1 MENKPSDKQSN
12 MPLDKI
18 LYRVAKIES
27 DRGEPDKIWAIT
39 DIDDLIAST
48 DTDSATLYDDD
59 DDELLMSIAYYKNR
73 YSDDD
78 TSSER
83 EPIYADPNEPE
94 SEPDEEPEAELAEP
108 ETPADEPEAPA
119 ETESE
124 EPAALAESDEAEQ
137 TAENEES
144 IETEK
149 LEEPASEAS
158 FAESEET
165 QSAGETYFTQSE
177 SEAAAEAPEEPEEAE
192 AVQGSADEAESEA
205 EEAAAEEVAADE
217 SEDIY
222 SDSKFELSVV
232 KTDSEDEEATQET
245 EPKNEADTDESDES
259 NGTDDPDNSDNILT
273 LHGEE
278 EESEAEE
285 PQSEDEAEK
294 KPTVEELFGAPASRY
309 FGEPSEKPEEDSERE
324 SRAIPGLFGDTVVF
338 GPMKSLSEPTKS
350 KPDDEYKTKL
360 MTAIGSAKAPQSAET
375 IEKPGV
381 ILKRGPLSET
391 SGLEPL
397 PQVIPAEEFV
407 GSGDDKPASIEDQPF
422 TNPAAGNQPEE
433 EQMMLSG
440 FGEEPET
447 EKIDEDELRSELDK
461 KRAEKKKK
469 FVLLGGIGDDEPQ
482 EDEDQPEEEEE
493 EPDEQPEEKKKRSE
507 KAPLEYEKPEQRG
520 RVYNSLKNAASQFKT
535 SVIGLCV
542 LEGVSLL
549 LLLVP
554 KILEWAA
561 IDAPAF
567 DRGGA
572 GLAAANIVL
581 LLASFYLAFPN
592 ILSGV
597 KALANGR
604 VTGGA
609 VGGLTFVLA
618 FVQAILSF
626 FNKSPEGASG
636 MFYCAAAIFALLMTA
651 ENSSRG
657 TARVMQNF
665 LFCTAKRKSGLYGI
679 RAIESEKDAFEVG
692 RALKM
697 GNPDIL
703 YSGRVE
709 FPADFIKNSEANSP
723 ADSCIKRSLIISSA
737 VSVLLAVISGIITK
751 DIFQAFGVLTGAF
764 CLTSPC
770 AIELALMIP
779 LYLENRKLN
788 SDGGMIAGY
797 DAALECSEAVAAS
810 VDSADLFDRAAC
822 EMHGMKDFHTV
833 RIDDVLLYA
842 VAIVLKSGGPLTD
855 VFNRIIG
862 GSTEL
867 LPPVRDM
874 IYEDRLGLSATIYN
888 QRVLLGN
895 RNLLTHHNI
904 EVPLKSEED
913 KVKRNGRKILYIAID
928 SQVAAMFVF
937 NYAEDASL
945 KDSINEMADNG
956 FSLVVRTDDPNVT
969 DELIAARFGIAQKDV
984 KMTLSHGARIF
995 SAYRDSV
1002 VNSAPA
1008 KVMHDG
1014 SARSYFKSIAACGRL
1029 ANFASRWAVFA
1040 LIVQAVVAAGA
1051 ILCVA
1056 LKAFAFVSPLTAVIV
1071 QTAIVA
1077 FSVILEKFKR

>member
-1 MENKPSDKQSN
+1 MENKSSDRQGKIS
-12 MPLDKI
+12 LDKI
-18 LYRVAKIES
+18 VREIAELES
-27 DRGEPDKIWAIT
+27 SRGEPDKIWSLS
-39 DIDDLIAST
+39 DIDELIAST
-48 DTDSATLYDDD
+48 NAVSPAPADEDDA
-59 DDELLMSIAYYKNR
+59 ELLTSIQYYEDA
-73 YSDDD
+73 YSDDKAFGYE
-78 TSSER
+78 SVR
-83 EPIYADPNEPE
+83 EPEPE
-94 SEPDEEPEAELAEP
+94 PEYEPEEIAEP
-108 ETPADEPEAPA
+108 EQGTDEPDVDISDKTEDEVPAEPEEANEAPA
-119 ETESE
+119 EA
-124 EPAALAESDEAEQ
+124 EPADEMPAEE
-137 TAENEES
+137 
-144 IETEK
+144 
-149 LEEPASEAS
+149 
-158 FAESEET
+158 AESEE
-165 QSAGETYFTQSE
+165 AV
-177 SEAAAEAPEEPEEAE
+177 EALAEEEDEAPVEDAVSEKTDSIPAEVETPEEEPDGAP
-192 AVQGSADEAESEA
+192 AKAADEAPA
-205 EEAAAEEVAADE
+205 EDGEE
-217 SEDIY
+217 IY
-222 SDSKFELSVV
+222 SDSKFELSVAES
-232 KTDSEDEEATQET
+232 DG
-245 EPKNEADTDESDES
+245 DTDTDGAERENVVPL
-259 NGTDDPDNSDNILT
+259 NGEDKTPQD
-273 LHGEE
+273 G
-278 EESEAEE
+278 AE
-285 PQSEDEAEK
+285 EK
-294 KPTVEELFGAPASRY
+294 KPTVEELFGAPAARY
-309 FGEPSEKPEEDSERE
+309 FGEPAEETEDDSENE
-324 SRAIPGLFGDTVVF
+324 ERAVPGLFDDTVVF
-338 GPMKSLSEPTKS
+338 GPMKTLSEPTRK
-350 KPDDEYKTKL
+350 DGDEYKTKL
-360 MTAIGSAKAPQSAET
+360 ISAIGSANAPQSSET

-397 PQVIPAEEFV
+397 PKVIPAEDFV
-407 GSGDDKPASIEDQPF
+407 GSENDTASSIEDRPF
-422 TNPAAGNQPEE
+422 TNPAAENRPEE

-447 EKIDEDELRSELDK
+447 EKIDEDELRDELSK

-469 FVLLGGIGDDEPQ
+469 FVLLSNLDENEPQ
-482 EDEDQPEEEEE
+482 QEESRPEEKAE
-493 EPDEQPEEKKKRSE
+493 EPEEQPKKKKKRSE

-520 RVYNSLKNAASQFKT
+520 RIYNSLKNAATQLKT
-535 SVIGLCV
+535 SAIGLCV
-542 LEGVSLL
+542 IEGVALL

-572 GLAAANIVL
+572 GLAAANLVL
-581 LLASFYLAFPN
+581 LLASFYLAFPC
-592 ILSGV
+592 ILSGM
-597 KALANGR
+597 KALSKGR

-609 VGGLTFVLA
+609 AGGITFILA
-618 FVQAILSF
+618 LVQTVLSF

-636 MFYCAAAIFALLMTA
+636 VFYCSAAVFALLMTA
-651 ENSSRG
+651 ENGSRG
-657 TARVMQNF
+657 SARVMQNF

-692 RALKM
+692 RSLKM

-703 YSGRVE
+703 YSGKVK
-709 FPADFIKNSEANSP
+709 FPAEFIKNSEANSP
-723 ADSCIKRSLIISSA
+723 ADSCVKRSLIISSA
-737 VSVLLAVISGIITK
+737 VSVLLAVISGIITR
-751 DIFQAFGVLTGAF
+751 DFFQAFGVLTGAF

-788 SDGGMIAGY
+788 SEGGMIAGY
-797 DAALECSEAVAAS
+797 DAAVECSEAVAAA

-904 EVPLKSEED
+904 EVPLKSDED

-945 KDSINEMADNG
+945 KESLNEMADNG

-969 DELIAARFGIAQKDV
+969 DELIAARFGIAQKDI
-984 KMTLSHGARIF
+984 KMTFSHGARIF

-1002 VNSAPA
+1002 VDSAPA

-1040 LIVQAVVAAGA
+1040 LIMQAVVAAGA

-1056 LKAFAFVSPLTAVIV
+1056 LKAFAFVSPLTAVTV
-1071 QTAIVA
+1071 QCATVL
-1077 FSVILEKFKR
+1077 FSVILEKFKK

>member
-1 MENKPSDKQSN
+1 
-12 MPLDKI
+12 MPLDKV
-18 LYRVAKIES
+18 LYQVAKIEHDS
-27 DRGEPDKIWAIT
+27 GEPDKIWKIT

-48 DTDSATLYDDD
+48 GADSTSLDYDD

-78 TSSER
+78 ISSEY
-83 EPIYADPNEPE
+83 ETIYTDPKEPE
-94 SEPDEEPEAELAEP
+94 SEPDEEPEPEEAEP
-108 ETPADEPEAPA
+108 ENPADEPEASAEA
-119 ETESE
+119 ETE
-124 EPAALAESDEAEQ
+124 EPAEPAESDEAAQ
-137 TAENEES
+137 TVENKEPVSEVS
-144 IETEK
+144 FAKPEETE
-149 LEEPASEAS
+149 
-158 FAESEET
+158 
-165 QSAGETYFTQSE
+165 SAGESYFE
-177 SEAAAEAPEEPEEAE
+177 SEAAIESPAEPEEAE
-192 AVQGSADEAESEA
+192 AAQESADEAETESKDVK
-205 EEAAAEEVAADE
+205 AEEVPADE
-217 SEDIY
+217 NEDIY

-232 KTDSEDEEATQET
+232 KADGEDDDIQESEPKDEDED
-245 EPKNEADTDESDES
+245 DTDESNETDEQ
-259 NGTDDPDNSDNILT
+259 NKDDNILT

-278 EESEAEE
+278 EESE
-285 PQSEDEAEK
+285 SEDEAEK

-309 FGEPSEKPEEDSERE
+309 FGEPSEEPEEDSERE

-338 GPMKSLSEPTKS
+338 GPMKSLSEPTQN

-360 MTAIGSAKAPQSAET
+360 MTAIGSAKEPQSAET

-469 FVLLGGIGDDEPQ
+469 FVLLSGLGDEDPQ
-482 EDEDQPEEEEE
+482 EDENLPEEKED
-493 EPDEQPEEKKKRSE
+493 EPEEQPEKKRKHSE
-507 KAPLEYEKPEQRG
+507 KVPLEYEKPEQRG
-520 RVYNSLKNAASQFKT
+520 RIYNSLKNAASQFKT

-549 LLLVP
+549 LLLIP

-609 VGGLTFVLA
+609 VGGLTFILA
-618 FVQAILSF
+618 LVQTILSF

-788 SDGGMIAGY
+788 SEGGMIAGY

-937 NYAEDASL
+937 NYAEDSSL

-969 DELIAARFGIAQKDV
+969 DELIAARFGIAQKDI

-1002 VNSAPA
+1002 VDSAPA

-1071 QTAIVA
+1071 QAAIVA

>member
-1 MENKPSDKQSN
+1 
-12 MPLDKI
+12 MPLDKV
-18 LYRVAKIES
+18 LYQVAKIEHDS
-27 DRGEPDKIWAIT
+27 GEPDKIWKIT

-48 DTDSATLYDDD
+48 DADSTALDYDD

-78 TSSER
+78 ISSEY
-83 EPIYADPNEPE
+83 ETIYTDPKEPE
-94 SEPDEEPEAELAEP
+94 AEPDEEPEPEEAEP
-108 ETPADEPEAPA
+108 ENPADEPEASAEA
-119 ETESE
+119 ETE
-124 EPAALAESDEAEQ
+124 EPAEPAESDEAEQ
-137 TAENEES
+137 TVENKEPVSEVS
-144 IETEK
+144 FAKPEETE
-149 LEEPASEAS
+149 
-158 FAESEET
+158 
-165 QSAGETYFTQSE
+165 SAGESYFTEPE
-177 SEAAAEAPEEPEEAE
+177 SEAATESPAEPEEAE
-192 AVQGSADEAESEA
+192 AAQESADEIEPEA
-205 EEAAAEEVAADE
+205 EEVKAEEVPADE

-222 SDSKFELSVV
+222 SDSKIELSVV
-232 KTDSEDEEATQET
+232 KADGEDDDIQES
-245 EPKNEADTDESDES
+245 EPKDEVDTDESNKTDES
-259 NGTDDPDNSDNILT
+259 DNSDNILT

-278 EESEAEE
+278 EESED
-285 PQSEDEAEK
+285 EDEAEK

-309 FGEPSEKPEEDSERE
+309 FGEPTEEPEEDSERE

-338 GPMKSLSEPTKS
+338 GPMKSLSEPTQN

-360 MTAIGSAKAPQSAET
+360 MTAIGSAKAPQSTET

-469 FVLLGGIGDDEPQ
+469 FVLLGGLGDDEPQ
-482 EDEDQPEEEEE
+482 ENENL
-493 EPDEQPEEKKKRSE
+493 PEEKEDEPEEQHEKKKKHSE

-549 LLLVP
+549 LLLIP

-609 VGGLTFVLA
+609 VGGLTFILA
-618 FVQAILSF
+618 LVQTILSF

-788 SDGGMIAGY
+788 SEGGMIAGY

-842 VAIVLKSGGPLTD
+842 VAIVLTD

-969 DELIAARFGIAQKDV
+969 DELIAARFGIAQKDI

-1002 VNSAPA
+1002 VDSAPA

-1071 QTAIVA
+1071 QAAIVA

>member
-1 MENKPSDKQSN
+1 MENKPSDKRSN
-12 MPLDKI
+12 MPLDKV
-18 LYRVAKIES
+18 LYQVAKIEHDS
-27 DRGEPDKIWAIT
+27 GEPDKIWKIT

-48 DTDSATLYDDD
+48 GTDSTALDYDD

-78 TSSER
+78 ISSEY
-83 EPIYADPNEPE
+83 ETIYTDPKEPE
-94 SEPDEEPEAELAEP
+94 SEPDEEPEPEEPEPEEAEP
-108 ETPADEPEAPA
+108 ENPADEPEASAEA
-119 ETESE
+119 ETE
-124 EPAALAESDEAEQ
+124 EPAEPAESDEAAQ
-137 TAENEES
+137 TVEN
-144 IETEK
+144 K
-149 LEEPASEAS
+149 EPVSEVS
-158 FAESEET
+158 FAKPEET
-165 QSAGETYFTQSE
+165 GSAGESYFE
-177 SEAAAEAPEEPEEAE
+177 SEAATESPAEPEEAE
-192 AVQGSADEAESEA
+192 AAQESADEAETESKDVK
-205 EEAAAEEVAADE
+205 AEEVPADE
-217 SEDIY
+217 NEDIY

-232 KTDSEDEEATQET
+232 KADSEDDDIQGS
-245 EPKNEADTDESDES
+245 EPKDEVDTDESNESDES
-259 NGTDDPDNSDNILT
+259 DNSDNILT

-278 EESEAEE
+278 EESED
-285 PQSEDEAEK
+285 EDEAEK

-309 FGEPSEKPEEDSERE
+309 FGEPNEKPEEDSERE

-338 GPMKSLSEPTKS
+338 GPMKSLSEPTQN

-360 MTAIGSAKAPQSAET
+360 MTAIGSAKEPQSAET

-469 FVLLGGIGDDEPQ
+469 FVLLGGLGDDEPQ
-482 EDEDQPEEEEE
+482 EDENL
-493 EPDEQPEEKKKRSE
+493 PEEKEDEPEEQSEKKKKHSE

-549 LLLVP
+549 LLLIP

-609 VGGLTFVLA
+609 VGGLTFILA
-618 FVQAILSF
+618 LVQTILSF

-651 ENSSRG
+651 ENSSCG

-788 SDGGMIAGY
+788 SEGGIIAGY

-969 DELIAARFGIAQKDV
+969 DELIAARFGIAQKDI

-1002 VNSAPA
+1002 VDSAPA

-1071 QTAIVA
+1071 QAAIVA

>member
-1 MENKPSDKQSN
+1 
-12 MPLDKI
+12 MPLDKV
-18 LYRVAKIES
+18 LYQVAKIEHDS
-27 DRGEPDKIWAIT
+27 GEPDKIWKIT

-48 DTDSATLYDDD
+48 DADSTALDYDD

-78 TSSER
+78 ISSEY
-83 EPIYADPNEPE
+83 ETIYTDPKEPE
-94 SEPDEEPEAELAEP
+94 SEPDEEPEPEEAEP
-108 ETPADEPEAPA
+108 EIPADEPEASAEA
-119 ETESE
+119 ETE
-124 EPAALAESDEAEQ
+124 EPAEPAESDEAEQ
-137 TAENEES
+137 TVENKEPVSEVS
-144 IETEK
+144 FANPEETE
-149 LEEPASEAS
+149 
-158 FAESEET
+158 
-165 QSAGETYFTQSE
+165 SAGESYFE
-177 SEAAAEAPEEPEEAE
+177 SEAATESPAEPEETE
-192 AVQGSADEAESEA
+192 AVQESADEIEPEA
-205 EEAAAEEVAADE
+205 EEVKAEEVPADE

-222 SDSKFELSVV
+222 SDSEFELSVV
-232 KTDSEDEEATQET
+232 KTDGEDDDIQES
-245 EPKNEADTDESDES
+245 EPKDEVDTDESNKTDES
-259 NGTDDPDNSDNILT
+259 DNSDNILT

-278 EESEAEE
+278 EESGD
-285 PQSEDEAEK
+285 EDEAEK

-309 FGEPSEKPEEDSERE
+309 FGEPTEEPEEDSERE

-338 GPMKSLSEPTKS
+338 GPMKSLSEPTQN

-469 FVLLGGIGDDEPQ
+469 FVLLGGLGDDEPQ
-482 EDEDQPEEEEE
+482 EDENL
-493 EPDEQPEEKKKRSE
+493 PEEKEYEPEEQHEKKRKHSE

-549 LLLVP
+549 LLLIP

-609 VGGLTFVLA
+609 VGGLTFILA
-618 FVQAILSF
+618 LVQTILSF

-636 MFYCAAAIFALLMTA
+636 MFYCAATIFALLMTA

-751 DIFQAFGVLTGAF
+751 DIFQTFGVLTGAF

-788 SDGGMIAGY
+788 SEGGMIAGY

-913 KVKRNGRKILYIAID
+913 KVKRNGRKILYIVID

-969 DELIAARFGIAQKDV
+969 DELIAARFGIAQKDI

-1002 VNSAPA
+1002 VDSAPA

-1071 QTAIVA
+1071 QAAIVA

>member
-1 MENKPSDKQSN
+1 MENRPSDKRSKIS
-12 MPLDKI
+12 LDKV
-18 LYRVAKIES
+18 LREVAELENS
-27 DRGEPDKIWAIT
+27 RGEPDRIWSLS
-39 DIDDLIAST
+39 DIDDLLAST
-48 DTDSATLYDDD
+48 GSDSAAPADEDDT
-59 DDELLMSIAYYKNR
+59 ELLTSIDYYKDR

-78 TSSER
+78 TSSEYETIYTQR
-83 EPIYADPNEPE
+83 EAEEPADRTAEPVK
-94 SEPDEEPEAELAEP
+94 DPEAELADEP
-108 ETPADEPEAPA
+108 ETEPEIPSA
-119 ETESE
+119 EAEIAAEPEIEES
-124 EPAALAESDEAEQ
+124 AESDDAEQ
-137 TAENEES
+137 ADEEPVEDEEPVSDVSSAELNTPEES
-144 IETEK
+144 VD
-149 LEEPASEAS
+149 EAS
-158 FAESEET
+158 SIESK
-165 QSAGETYFTQSE
+165 
-177 SEAAAEAPEEPEEAE
+177 SEAAAEAPAEPEEEAK
-192 AVQGSADEAESEA
+192 AVQEIADEAETEVGEVKT
-205 EEAAAEEVAADE
+205 EEAAADE

-232 KTDSEDEEATQET
+232 KADGEDEEDAQET
-245 EPKNEADTDESDES
+245 EPDNEADTDESDES
-259 NGTDDPDNSDNILT
+259 NESDEPDNSDNILT
-273 LHGEE
+273 LRGEE
-278 EESEAEE
+278 EESED
-285 PQSEDEAEK
+285 EDEAEK

-338 GPMKSLSEPTKS
+338 GPMKSLSEPAQS

-360 MTAIGSAKAPQSAET
+360 MTAIGSAKEPQSAET

-469 FVLLGGIGDDEPQ
+469 FVLLSSLGDDEPQ
-482 EDEDQPEEEEE
+482 EDENLPEEKED
-493 EPDEQPEEKKKRSE
+493 EPEEQPEKKKKHSE

-609 VGGLTFVLA
+609 VGGLTFILA
-618 FVQAILSF
+618 LVQTILSF

-788 SDGGMIAGY
+788 SEGGMIAGY

-969 DELIAARFGIAQKDV
+969 DELIAARFGIAQKDI

-1002 VNSAPA
+1002 VDSAPA

-1071 QTAIVA
+1071 QAAIVA
-1077 FSVILEKFKR
+1077 FSVILEKFKK

>member
-1 MENKPSDKQSN
+1 
-12 MPLDKI
+12 MPLDKV
-18 LYRVAKIES
+18 LYQVAKIEHDS
-27 DRGEPDKIWAIT
+27 GEPDKIWKIT

-48 DTDSATLYDDD
+48 DADSTALDYDD

-78 TSSER
+78 ISSEY
-83 EPIYADPNEPE
+83 ETIYTDPKEPE
-94 SEPDEEPEAELAEP
+94 SEPDEEPEPEEAEP
-108 ETPADEPEAPA
+108 EIPADEPEASAEA
-119 ETESE
+119 ETE
-124 EPAALAESDEAEQ
+124 EPAEPAESDEAEQ
-137 TAENEES
+137 TVENKEPVSEVS
-144 IETEK
+144 FANPEETE
-149 LEEPASEAS
+149 
-158 FAESEET
+158 
-165 QSAGETYFTQSE
+165 SAGESYFE
-177 SEAAAEAPEEPEEAE
+177 SEAATESPAEPEETE
-192 AVQGSADEAESEA
+192 AVQESADEIEPEA
-205 EEAAAEEVAADE
+205 EEVPADE

-222 SDSKFELSVV
+222 SDSEFELSVV
-232 KTDSEDEEATQET
+232 KTDGEDDDIQES
-245 EPKNEADTDESDES
+245 EPKDEVDTDESNKTDES
-259 NGTDDPDNSDNILT
+259 DNSDNILT

-278 EESEAEE
+278 EESGD
-285 PQSEDEAEK
+285 EDEAEK

-309 FGEPSEKPEEDSERE
+309 FGEPPEEPEEDSERE

-338 GPMKSLSEPTKS
+338 GPMKSLSEPTQN

-381 ILKRGPLSET
+381 ILKRGPLSEA

-469 FVLLGGIGDDEPQ
+469 FVLLGGLGDDEPQ
-482 EDEDQPEEEEE
+482 EDENL
-493 EPDEQPEEKKKRSE
+493 PEEKEYELEEQHEKKRKHSE

-549 LLLVP
+549 LLLIP

-609 VGGLTFVLA
+609 VGGLTFILA
-618 FVQAILSF
+618 LVQTILSF

-788 SDGGMIAGY
+788 SEGGMIAGY

-969 DELIAARFGIAQKDV
+969 DELIAARFGIAQKDI

-1002 VNSAPA
+1002 VDSAPA

>member
-1 MENKPSDKQSN
+1 
-12 MPLDKI
+12 MPLDKV
-18 LYRVAKIES
+18 LYQVAKIEHDS
-27 DRGEPDKIWAIT
+27 GEPDKIWKIT

-48 DTDSATLYDDD
+48 GTDSAALDYDD

-78 TSSER
+78 ISSEY
-83 EPIYADPNEPE
+83 ETIYTDPKEPE
-94 SEPDEEPEAELAEP
+94 SEPDEEPEPELAEP
-108 ETPADEPEAPA
+108 ENPADEPESSA
-119 ETESE
+119 ESKTE
-124 EPAALAESDEAEQ
+124 EPAEPAESDEAAQ
-137 TAENEES
+137 TVENKEPVSEVS
-144 IETEK
+144 FAKPEETE
-149 LEEPASEAS
+149 
-158 FAESEET
+158 
-165 QSAGETYFTQSE
+165 SAGESYFE
-177 SEAAAEAPEEPEEAE
+177 SEAATESPAEPEEAE
-192 AVQGSADEAESEA
+192 AAQESADEAETESKDVKV
-205 EEAAAEEVAADE
+205 EEVPADE
-217 SEDIY
+217 NEDIY

-232 KTDSEDEEATQET
+232 KADSEDDDIQESET
-245 EPKNEADTDESDES
+245 ENEDNTDESDES
-259 NGTDDPDNSDNILT
+259 NETDEQNKDDNILT

-278 EESEAEE
+278 EESED
-285 PQSEDEAEK
+285 EDEAEK

-309 FGEPSEKPEEDSERE
+309 FGEPNEKPEEDSERE

-338 GPMKSLSEPTKS
+338 GPMKSLSEPTQN

-360 MTAIGSAKAPQSAET
+360 MTAIGSAKEPQSAET

-469 FVLLGGIGDDEPQ
+469 FVLLSGLGDEEPQ
-482 EDEDQPEEEEE
+482 EDENLPEEKED
-493 EPDEQPEEKKKRSE
+493 EPEEQPEKKRKHSE

-609 VGGLTFVLA
+609 VGGLTFILA
-618 FVQAILSF
+618 LVQTILSF

-788 SDGGMIAGY
+788 SEGGMIAGY

-969 DELIAARFGIAQKDV
+969 DELIAARFGIAQKDI

-1002 VNSAPA
+1002 VDSAPA

-1071 QTAIVA
+1071 QAAIVA
-1077 FSVILEKFKR
+1077 FSVILEKFKK

>member
-1 MENKPSDKQSN
+1 MENRPSDKRSQIS
-12 MPLDKI
+12 LDSV
-18 LYRVAKIES
+18 LREVAELENS
-27 DRGEPDKIWAIT
+27 HGEPDRIWSLS
-39 DIDDLIAST
+39 DIDDLLAST
-48 DTDSATLYDDD
+48 TADSATPADEDDA
-59 DDELLMSIAYYKNR
+59 ELLTSIDYYKNK

-78 TSSER
+78 TPSEQESVYTQPEEQETPEPAPVEEPETEIAEDEPEGTADGAASPAEAEIEEPDEAEPPAESEEIR
-83 EPIYADPNEPE
+83 EVAQTEEAADETPASEPE
-94 SEPDEEPEAELAEP
+94 SED
-108 ETPADEPEAPA
+108 
-119 ETESE
+119 
-124 EPAALAESDEAEQ
+124 
-137 TAENEES
+137 
-144 IETEK
+144 K
-149 LEEPASEAS
+149 
-158 FAESEET
+158 
-165 QSAGETYFTQSE
+165 
-177 SEAAAEAPEEPEEAE
+177 AEAPEEPEEIIVSAQE
-192 AVQGSADEAESEA
+192 SADGDEP
-205 EEAAAEEVAADE
+205 EEKEVWIEELRTDDG
-217 SEDIY
+217 EDIY

-232 KTDSEDEEATQET
+232 KSGGEDDDVQEPDPDS
-245 EPKNEADTDESDES
+245 EADTDEADE
-259 NGTDDPDNSDNILT
+259 PDIQDEDGNIMPV
-273 LHGEE
+273 GSEE
-278 EESEAEE
+278 EKTEDDE
-285 PQSEDEAEK
+285 PQNENEGGK
-294 KPTVEELFGAPASRY
+294 KPTVEELFGAPAAKY
-309 FGEPSEKPEEDSERE
+309 FGEPTEVPEQDSELE

-338 GPMKSLSEPTKS
+338 GPMESLSEPQQS

-360 MTAIGSAKAPQSAET
+360 MTAIGSAKAPQSSET

-381 ILKRGPLSET
+381 ILRRGPLSET

-407 GSGDDKPASIEDQPF
+407 GSGDDRPASIEDQPF

-440 FGEEPET
+440 FGDEPET
-447 EKIDEDELRSELDK
+447 EKIDEDELRNELDK
-461 KRAEKKKK
+461 KRAEKKRK
-469 FVLLGGIGDDEPQ
+469 FVLLSGIGDDEPQ
-482 EDEDQPEEEEE
+482 KDEALPEEKEDEAGEK
-493 EPDEQPEEKKKRSE
+493 PEEKKKCSG

-592 ILSGV
+592 ILSGI
-597 KALANGR
+597 KALASGR

-609 VGGLTFVLA
+609 VGGLTFILA
-618 FVQAILSF
+618 LVQTVLSF

-665 LFCTAKRKSGLYGI
+665 LFCIAKRKSGLYGI
-679 RAIESEKDAFEVG
+679 RAIESERDAFEVG

-709 FPADFIKNSEANSP
+709 FPADFIKNSQANSP

-737 VSVLLAVISGIITK
+737 FSVLLAVISGIITK
-751 DIFQAFGVLTGAF
+751 DIFQSFGVLTGAF

-779 LYLENRKLN
+779 LYLENKKLN
-788 SDGGMIAGY
+788 EEGGMIAGY

-945 KDSINEMADNG
+945 KESINEMADNG

-1002 VNSAPA
+1002 VDSAPA

-1029 ANFASRWAVFA
+1029 ANFASRWSVFA

>member
-1 MENKPSDKQSN
+1 MENKSSDRQGKIS
-12 MPLDKI
+12 LDKI
-18 LYRVAKIES
+18 VREIAELES
-27 DRGEPDKIWAIT
+27 SRGEPDKIWSLS
-39 DIDDLIAST
+39 DIDELIAST
-48 DTDSATLYDDD
+48 NAVSPVPADEDDA
-59 DDELLMSIAYYKNR
+59 ELLTSIQYYEDA
-73 YSDDD
+73 YSDDKAFGY
-78 TSSER
+78 EPVR
-83 EPIYADPNEPE
+83 EPEPE
-94 SEPDEEPEAELAEP
+94 YEPEETAEP
-108 ETPADEPEAPA
+108 EQGADEPDVDISDKTEDEAPA
-119 ETESE
+119 E
-124 EPAALAESDEAEQ
+124 
-137 TAENEES
+137 
-144 IETEK
+144 
-149 LEEPASEAS
+149 
-158 FAESEET
+158 
-165 QSAGETYFTQSE
+165 
-177 SEAAAEAPEEPEEAE
+177 PEEANEAPAEAEPADEMPAEE
-192 AVQGSADEAESEA
+192 AVSEEAVEAPAEEEDEAPVEGAVSEKTDSVPVEVESSEEDPDGAHAEDADEAPA
-205 EEAAAEEVAADE
+205 EDGEE
-217 SEDIY
+217 IY
-222 SDSKFELSVV
+222 SDSKFELSVAESDGDGD
-232 KTDSEDEEATQET
+232 T
-245 EPKNEADTDESDES
+245 DTDE
-259 NGTDDPDNSDNILT
+259 NR
-273 LHGEE
+273 
-278 EESEAEE
+278 EAERE
-285 PQSEDEAEK
+285 KVVPLNGEDETPQDGAEEK
-294 KPTVEELFGAPASRY
+294 KPTVEELFGAPAARY
-309 FGEPSEKPEEDSERE
+309 FGEPAEETENDSENE
-324 SRAIPGLFGDTVVF
+324 ERAVPGLFDDTVVF
-338 GPMKSLSEPTKS
+338 GPMKTLSEPTRK
-350 KPDDEYKTKL
+350 DGDEYKTKL
-360 MTAIGSAKAPQSAET
+360 ISAIGSANAPQSSET

-397 PQVIPAEEFV
+397 PKVIPAEDFV
-407 GSGDDKPASIEDQPF
+407 GSENDTASSIEDQPF
-422 TNPAAGNQPEE
+422 TNPAAENRPEE

-447 EKIDEDELRSELDK
+447 EKIDEDELRDELSK

-469 FVLLGGIGDDEPQ
+469 FVLLSNLDENEPQ
-482 EDEDQPEEEEE
+482 QEESRPEEKAEDPE
-493 EPDEQPEEKKKRSE
+493 EQPKKKKKRSE

-520 RVYNSLKNAASQFKT
+520 RIYNSLKNAATQLKT
-535 SVIGLCV
+535 SAIGLCV
-542 LEGVSLL
+542 IEGVALL

-572 GLAAANIVL
+572 GLAAANLVL
-581 LLASFYLAFPN
+581 LLASFYLAFPC
-592 ILSGV
+592 ILSGM
-597 KALANGR
+597 KALAKGR

-609 VGGLTFVLA
+609 VGGITFILA
-618 FVQAILSF
+618 LVQTVLSF

-636 MFYCAAAIFALLMTA
+636 VFYCSAAVFALLMTA
-651 ENSSRG
+651 ENGSRG
-657 TARVMQNF
+657 SARVMQNF

-692 RALKM
+692 RSLKM

-703 YSGRVE
+703 YSGKVK
-709 FPADFIKNSEANSP
+709 FPAEFIKNSEANSP
-723 ADSCIKRSLIISSA
+723 ADSCVKRSLIISSA
-737 VSVLLAVISGIITK
+737 VSVLLAVISGIITR
-751 DIFQAFGVLTGAF
+751 DFFQAFGVLTGAF

-788 SDGGMIAGY
+788 SEGGMIAGY
-797 DAALECSEAVAAS
+797 DAAVECSEAVAAA

-904 EVPLKSEED
+904 EVPLKSDED

-945 KDSINEMADNG
+945 KESLNEMADNG

-969 DELIAARFGIAQKDV
+969 DELIAARFGIAQKDI
-984 KMTLSHGARIF
+984 KMTFSHGARIF

-1002 VNSAPA
+1002 VDSAPA

-1040 LIVQAVVAAGA
+1040 LIMQAVVAAGA

-1056 LKAFAFVSPLTAVIV
+1056 LKAFAFVSPLTAVTV
-1071 QTAIVA
+1071 QCATVL
-1077 FSVILEKFKR
+1077 FSVILEKFKK

>member
-1 MENKPSDKQSN
+1 
-12 MPLDKI
+12 MPLDKV
-18 LYRVAKIES
+18 LYQVAKIEHDS
-27 DRGEPDKIWAIT
+27 GEPDKIWKIT

-48 DTDSATLYDDD
+48 DADSTALDYDD

-78 TSSER
+78 ISSEY
-83 EPIYADPNEPE
+83 ETIYTDPKEPE
-94 SEPDEEPEAELAEP
+94 SEPDEEPEPEEAEP
-108 ETPADEPEAPA
+108 EIPADEPEASAEA
-119 ETESE
+119 ETE
-124 EPAALAESDEAEQ
+124 EPAEPAESDEAEQ
-137 TAENEES
+137 TVENKEPVSEVS
-144 IETEK
+144 FANPEETE
-149 LEEPASEAS
+149 
-158 FAESEET
+158 
-165 QSAGETYFTQSE
+165 SAGESYFE
-177 SEAAAEAPEEPEEAE
+177 SEAATESLAEPEETE
-192 AVQGSADEAESEA
+192 AVQESADEIEPEA
-205 EEAAAEEVAADE
+205 EEVKAEEVPADE

-222 SDSKFELSVV
+222 SDSEFELSVV
-232 KTDSEDEEATQET
+232 KTDGEDDDIQES
-245 EPKNEADTDESDES
+245 EPKDEVDTDESNKTDES
-259 NGTDDPDNSDNILT
+259 DNSDNILT

-278 EESEAEE
+278 EESGD
-285 PQSEDEAEK
+285 EDEAEK

-309 FGEPSEKPEEDSERE
+309 FGEPTEEPEEDSERE

-338 GPMKSLSEPTKS
+338 GPMKSLSEPTQN

-469 FVLLGGIGDDEPQ
+469 FVLLGGLGDDEPQ
-482 EDEDQPEEEEE
+482 EDENL
-493 EPDEQPEEKKKRSE
+493 PEEKEYEPEEQHEKKRKHSE

-549 LLLVP
+549 LLLIP

-609 VGGLTFVLA
+609 VGGLTFILA
-618 FVQAILSF
+618 LVQTILSF

-636 MFYCAAAIFALLMTA
+636 MFYCAATIFALLMTA

-788 SDGGMIAGY
+788 SEGGMIAGY

-969 DELIAARFGIAQKDV
+969 DELIAARFGIAQKDI

-1002 VNSAPA
+1002 VDSAPA

-1071 QTAIVA
+1071 QAAIVA

>member
-1 MENKPSDKQSN
+1 MENRSSDKRSKIS
-12 MPLDKI
+12 LD
-18 LYRVAKIES
+18 RVLREVAELENS
-27 DRGEPDKIWAIT
+27 RGEPDRIWSLS
-39 DIDDLIAST
+39 DIDDLLAST
-48 DTDSATLYDDD
+48 DTDSSSPADEDDT
-59 DDELLMSIAYYKNR
+59 ELLTSIQYYEDR

-78 TSSER
+78 TPSES
-83 EPIYADPNEPE
+83 EPIYTQQGAEEPADRTAEPVK
-94 SEPDEEPEAELAEP
+94 EPEAEIVDEAEAEP
-108 ETPADEPEAPA
+108 EIPSAEAEIAAEPEIEESAESDDAEQADEESVEGEEPVSEESFSELK
-119 ETESE
+119 ETESVGE
-124 EPAALAESDEAEQ
+124 SYFTESAAEVPTEPEKAEAAQEIANEAEP
-137 TAENEES
+137 E
-144 IETEK
+144 IE
-149 LEEPASEAS
+149 
-158 FAESEET
+158 
-165 QSAGETYFTQSE
+165 
-177 SEAAAEAPEEPEEAE
+177 EAPVEEA
-192 AVQGSADEAESEA
+192 
-205 EEAAAEEVAADE
+205 AADE

-222 SDSKFELSVV
+222 SDSKLELSVV
-232 KTDSEDEEATQET
+232 KADGEDDDVYESD
-245 EPKNEADTDESDES
+245 NEVDTDESDES
-259 NGTDDPDNSDNILT
+259 DETDESDKDDNILT

-278 EESEAEE
+278 EE
-285 PQSEDEAEK
+285 PKDEDEAEK

-309 FGEPSEKPEEDSERE
+309 FGEPTEEPEEDSERE

-338 GPMKSLSEPTKS
+338 DPMKSLSEPAQS

-360 MTAIGSAKAPQSAET
+360 MAAIGSAKAPQSAET

-469 FVLLGGIGDDEPQ
+469 FVLLGGLGDDEPQ
-482 EDEDQPEEEEE
+482 EDENL
-493 EPDEQPEEKKKRSE
+493 PEEKEDEPEELHEKKKKHSE

-549 LLLVP
+549 LLLIP

-609 VGGLTFVLA
+609 VGGLTFILA
-618 FVQAILSF
+618 LVQTILSF

-723 ADSCIKRSLIISSA
+723 ADICIKRSLIISSA

-788 SDGGMIAGY
+788 SEGGMIAGY

-969 DELIAARFGIAQKDV
+969 DELIAARFGIAQKDI

-1002 VNSAPA
+1002 VDSAPA

-1071 QTAIVA
+1071 QAAIVA

>member
-1 MENKPSDKQSN
+1 
-12 MPLDKI
+12 MPLDKV
-18 LYRVAKIES
+18 LYQVAKIEHDS
-27 DRGEPDKIWAIT
+27 GEPDKIWKIT

-48 DTDSATLYDDD
+48 DADSATLDYDD

-78 TSSER
+78 ISSEY
-83 EPIYADPNEPE
+83 ETIYTDPKEPE
-94 SEPDEEPEAELAEP
+94 SEPDEEPEPEEAEP
-108 ETPADEPEAPA
+108 ENPADEPEASAEA
-119 ETESE
+119 ETE
-124 EPAALAESDEAEQ
+124 EPAEPAESDEAEQ
-137 TAENEES
+137 TVENKEPVSEVS
-144 IETEK
+144 FAKPKETE
-149 LEEPASEAS
+149 
-158 FAESEET
+158 
-165 QSAGETYFTQSE
+165 SAGESYFE
-177 SEAAAEAPEEPEEAE
+177 SSAATEAPAEPEETE
-192 AVQGSADEAESEA
+192 AAQESADEIGPEA
-205 EEAAAEEVAADE
+205 EEVKAEEVPADE

-222 SDSKFELSVV
+222 SDSEFELSVV
-232 KTDSEDEEATQET
+232 KADGEDDDIQES
-245 EPKNEADTDESDES
+245 EPKDEVDTDESNKTDES
-259 NGTDDPDNSDNILT
+259 DNSDNILT

-278 EESEAEE
+278 EESED
-285 PQSEDEAEK
+285 EDEAEK

-309 FGEPSEKPEEDSERE
+309 FGKPTEEPDEDSERE

-338 GPMKSLSEPTKS
+338 GPMKSLSEPTQN

-407 GSGDDKPASIEDQPF
+407 GSGDDKPVSIEDQPF

-469 FVLLGGIGDDEPQ
+469 FVLLGGLGDDEPQ
-482 EDEDQPEEEEE
+482 EDENL
-493 EPDEQPEEKKKRSE
+493 PEEKEDEPEEQHEKKKKHSE

-549 LLLVP
+549 LLLIP

-604 VTGGA
+604 VTSGA
-609 VGGLTFVLA
+609 VGGLTFILA
-618 FVQAILSF
+618 LVQTILSF

-723 ADSCIKRSLIISSA
+723 ADNCIKRSLIISSA

-788 SDGGMIAGY
+788 SEGGMIAGY

-969 DELIAARFGIAQKDV
+969 DELIAARFGIAQKDI
-984 KMTLSHGARIF
+984 KMTLSHGARIY

-1002 VNSAPA
+1002 VDSAPA

-1071 QTAIVA
+1071 QAAIVA

>member
-1 MENKPSDKQSN
+1 
-12 MPLDKI
+12 MPLDKV
-18 LYRVAKIES
+18 LYQVAKIEHDS
-27 DRGEPDKIWAIT
+27 GEPDKIWKIT

-48 DTDSATLYDDD
+48 GADSTALDYDD

-78 TSSER
+78 ISSEY
-83 EPIYADPNEPE
+83 ETIYTDPKEPE
-94 SEPDEEPEAELAEP
+94 SEPDEEPEPEEAEP
-108 ETPADEPEAPA
+108 ENPADEPEASAEA
-119 ETESE
+119 ETE
-124 EPAALAESDEAEQ
+124 EPAEPAESDEAAQ
-137 TAENEES
+137 TVENKEPVSEVS
-144 IETEK
+144 FAKPEETE
-149 LEEPASEAS
+149 
-158 FAESEET
+158 
-165 QSAGETYFTQSE
+165 SAGESYFK
-177 SEAAAEAPEEPEEAE
+177 SEAATGSPAEPEEAE
-192 AVQGSADEAESEA
+192 AAQESADEAETESKDVK
-205 EEAAAEEVAADE
+205 AEEVPADE
-217 SEDIY
+217 NEDIY

-232 KTDSEDEEATQET
+232 KADSEDDDIQES
-245 EPKNEADTDESDES
+245 EPKDKDDTDESNESDES
-259 NGTDDPDNSDNILT
+259 DEDNNILT
-273 LHGEE
+273 LRGEE
-278 EESEAEE
+278 EESED
-285 PQSEDEAEK
+285 EDEAEK

-309 FGEPSEKPEEDSERE
+309 FGEPTEEPEEDSERE

-338 GPMKSLSEPTKS
+338 GPMKSLSEPTQN

-469 FVLLGGIGDDEPQ
+469 FVLLSGLGDQEPQ
-482 EDEDQPEEEEE
+482 EDENL
-493 EPDEQPEEKKKRSE
+493 PEEKEDEPEEQHEKKKKHSE

-549 LLLVP
+549 LLLIP

-609 VGGLTFVLA
+609 VGGLTFILA
-618 FVQAILSF
+618 LVQTILSF

-788 SDGGMIAGY
+788 SEGGMIAGY

-937 NYAEDASL
+937 NYAEDSSL

-969 DELIAARFGIAQKDV
+969 DELIAARFGIAQKDI

-1002 VNSAPA
+1002 VDSAPA

-1071 QTAIVA
+1071 QAAIVV

>member
-1 MENKPSDKQSN
+1 
-12 MPLDKI
+12 MPLDKV
-18 LYRVAKIES
+18 LYQVAKIEHDS
-27 DRGEPDKIWAIT
+27 GEPDKIWEIT

-48 DTDSATLYDDD
+48 DADSTALDYDD

-78 TSSER
+78 ISSEY
-83 EPIYADPNEPE
+83 ETTYTDPKEPE
-94 SEPDEEPEAELAEP
+94 SEPDEEPEPEEAEP
-108 ETPADEPEAPA
+108 ENPADEAEASAEA
-119 ETESE
+119 ETE
-124 EPAALAESDEAEQ
+124 EPAEPAESDEAEQ
-137 TAENEES
+137 TVENKEPVSEVS
-144 IETEK
+144 FAKPEETE
-149 LEEPASEAS
+149 
-158 FAESEET
+158 
-165 QSAGETYFTQSE
+165 SAGESYFE
-177 SEAAAEAPEEPEEAE
+177 SEAATESPAEPKEAE
-192 AVQGSADEAESEA
+192 AAQESADEIEPEA
-205 EEAAAEEVAADE
+205 EEVKAENVPADE

-222 SDSKFELSVV
+222 SDSEFELSVV
-232 KTDSEDEEATQET
+232 KADGEDDDIQES
-245 EPKNEADTDESDES
+245 EPKDEVDTDESNKTDES
-259 NGTDDPDNSDNILT
+259 DNSDNILT

-278 EESEAEE
+278 EESED
-285 PQSEDEAEK
+285 EDEAEK

-309 FGEPSEKPEEDSERE
+309 FGEPTEEPEEDSERE

-338 GPMKSLSEPTKS
+338 GPMKSLSEPTQN

-469 FVLLGGIGDDEPQ
+469 FVLLGGLGDDEPQ
-482 EDEDQPEEEEE
+482 EDENLPGEKEDEPEE
-493 EPDEQPEEKKKRSE
+493 QPKKKKKHSE

-549 LLLVP
+549 LLLIP

-609 VGGLTFVLA
+609 VGGLTFILA
-618 FVQAILSF
+618 LVQTILSF

-651 ENSSRG
+651 KNSSRG

-709 FPADFIKNSEANSP
+709 FPTDFIKNSEANSP

-788 SDGGMIAGY
+788 SEGGMIAGY

-969 DELIAARFGIAQKDV
+969 DELIAARFGIAQKDI

-1002 VNSAPA
+1002 VDSAPA

-1071 QTAIVA
+1071 QAAIVA

>member
-1 MENKPSDKQSN
+1 
-12 MPLDKI
+12 MPLDKV
-18 LYRVAKIES
+18 LYQVAKIEHDS
-27 DRGEPDKIWAIT
+27 GEPDKIWKIT

-48 DTDSATLYDDD
+48 GADSTALDYDD

-78 TSSER
+78 ISSEY
-83 EPIYADPNEPE
+83 ETIYTDPKEPE
-94 SEPDEEPEAELAEP
+94 SEPDEEPEPELAEP
-108 ETPADEPEAPA
+108 ENPADEPEASAEA
-119 ETESE
+119 ETE
-124 EPAALAESDEAEQ
+124 EPAEPAESDEATQ
-137 TAENEES
+137 TVENKEPVSEVS
-144 IETEK
+144 FAKPEETE
-149 LEEPASEAS
+149 
-158 FAESEET
+158 
-165 QSAGETYFTQSE
+165 SAGESYFE
-177 SEAAAEAPEEPEEAE
+177 SEAATESPAEPEEAE
-192 AVQGSADEAESEA
+192 AAQESADEAETESKDVKV
-205 EEAAAEEVAADE
+205 EEVPADE
-217 SEDIY
+217 NEDIY

-232 KTDSEDEEATQET
+232 KADSEDDDIQESET
-245 EPKNEADTDESDES
+245 ENEDNTDESDES
-259 NGTDDPDNSDNILT
+259 NETDEQNKDDNILT

-278 EESEAEE
+278 EESED
-285 PQSEDEAEK
+285 EDEAEK

-309 FGEPSEKPEEDSERE
+309 FGEPSEEPEEDSERE

-338 GPMKSLSEPTKS
+338 GPMKSLSEPTQN

-360 MTAIGSAKAPQSAET
+360 MTAIGSAKEPQSAET

-469 FVLLGGIGDDEPQ
+469 FVLLSGLGDDEPQ
-482 EDEDQPEEEEE
+482 EDENL
-493 EPDEQPEEKKKRSE
+493 PEEKGDEPEEQHEKKKKHSE

-609 VGGLTFVLA
+609 VGGLTFILA
-618 FVQAILSF
+618 LVQTILSF

-788 SDGGMIAGY
+788 SEGGMIAGY

-969 DELIAARFGIAQKDV
+969 DELIAARFGIAQKDI

-1002 VNSAPA
+1002 VDSAPA

-1071 QTAIVA
+1071 QAAIVA

>member
-1 MENKPSDKQSN
+1 MENKPSDKRSN
-12 MPLDKI
+12 MPLDKV
-18 LYRVAKIES
+18 LYQVAKIEHDS
-27 DRGEPDKIWAIT
+27 GEPDKIWKIT

-48 DTDSATLYDDD
+48 DADSTALDYDD

-78 TSSER
+78 ISSEY
-83 EPIYADPNEPE
+83 ETIYTDPKEPE
-94 SEPDEEPEAELAEP
+94 SEPDEEPEPEEAEP
-108 ETPADEPEAPA
+108 EIPADEPEASAEA
-119 ETESE
+119 ETE
-124 EPAALAESDEAEQ
+124 EPAEPAESDEAEQ
-137 TAENEES
+137 TVENKEPVSEVS
-144 IETEK
+144 FANPEETE
-149 LEEPASEAS
+149 
-158 FAESEET
+158 
-165 QSAGETYFTQSE
+165 SAGESYFE
-177 SEAAAEAPEEPEEAE
+177 SEAATESPAEPEETE
-192 AVQGSADEAESEA
+192 AVQESADEIEPEA
-205 EEAAAEEVAADE
+205 EEVKAEEVPADE

-222 SDSKFELSVV
+222 SDSEFELSVV
-232 KTDSEDEEATQET
+232 KTDGEDDDIQES
-245 EPKNEADTDESDES
+245 EPKDEVDTDESNKTDES
-259 NGTDDPDNSDNILT
+259 DNSDNILT

-278 EESEAEE
+278 EESGD
-285 PQSEDEAEK
+285 EDEAEK

-309 FGEPSEKPEEDSERE
+309 FGEPSETPEEDSERE

-338 GPMKSLSEPTKS
+338 GPMKSLSEPAKN

-360 MTAIGSAKAPQSAET
+360 MAAIGSAKEPQSAET

-469 FVLLGGIGDDEPQ
+469 FVLLSGLGDDEPQ
-482 EDEDQPEEEEE
+482 EDENL
-493 EPDEQPEEKKKRSE
+493 PEEKEDEPEKQPEKKKKHSE

-609 VGGLTFVLA
+609 VGGLTFILA
-618 FVQAILSF
+618 LVQTILSF

-788 SDGGMIAGY
+788 AEGGMIAGY

-969 DELIAARFGIAQKDV
+969 DELIAARFGIAQKDI

-1002 VNSAPA
+1002 VDSAPA

-1056 LKAFAFVSPLTAVIV
+1056 LKAFAFVSPLTAVVV
-1071 QTAIVA
+1071 QAAIVA

>member
-1 MENKPSDKQSN
+1 
-12 MPLDKI
+12 
-18 LYRVAKIES
+18 
-27 DRGEPDKIWAIT
+27 
-39 DIDDLIAST
+39 
-48 DTDSATLYDDD
+48 
-59 DDELLMSIAYYKNR
+59 
-73 YSDDD
+73 
-78 TSSER
+78 
-83 EPIYADPNEPE
+83 
-94 SEPDEEPEAELAEP
+94 
-108 ETPADEPEAPA
+108 
-119 ETESE
+119 
-124 EPAALAESDEAEQ
+124 
-137 TAENEES
+137 
-144 IETEK
+144 
-149 LEEPASEAS
+149 
-158 FAESEET
+158 
-165 QSAGETYFTQSE
+165 
-177 SEAAAEAPEEPEEAE
+177 
-192 AVQGSADEAESEA
+192 
-205 EEAAAEEVAADE
+205 
-217 SEDIY
+217 
-222 SDSKFELSVV
+222 
-232 KTDSEDEEATQET
+232 
-245 EPKNEADTDESDES
+245 
-259 NGTDDPDNSDNILT
+259 
-273 LHGEE
+273 
-278 EESEAEE
+278 
-285 PQSEDEAEK
+285 
-294 KPTVEELFGAPASRY
+294 
-309 FGEPSEKPEEDSERE
+309 
-324 SRAIPGLFGDTVVF
+324 
-338 GPMKSLSEPTKS
+338 
-350 KPDDEYKTKL
+350 
-360 MTAIGSAKAPQSAET
+360 
-375 IEKPGV
+375 
-381 ILKRGPLSET
+381 
-391 SGLEPL
+391 
-397 PQVIPAEEFV
+397 
-407 GSGDDKPASIEDQPF
+407 
-422 TNPAAGNQPEE
+422 
-433 EQMMLSG
+433 MMLSG

-469 FVLLGGIGDDEPQ
+469 FVLLGGLGDDEPQ
-482 EDEDQPEEEEE
+482 EDENL
-493 EPDEQPEEKKKRSE
+493 PEEKEYEPEEQHEKKRKHSE

-549 LLLVP
+549 LLLIP

-609 VGGLTFVLA
+609 VGGLTFILA
-618 FVQAILSF
+618 LVQTILSF

-636 MFYCAAAIFALLMTA
+636 MFYCAATIFALLMTA

-788 SDGGMIAGY
+788 SEGGMIAGY

-969 DELIAARFGIAQKDV
+969 DELIAARFGIAQKDI

-1002 VNSAPA
+1002 VDSAPA

-1071 QTAIVA
+1071 QAAIVA

>member
-1 MENKPSDKQSN
+1 MENRSSDKRSKIS
-12 MPLDKI
+12 LD
-18 LYRVAKIES
+18 RVLREVAELENS
-27 DRGEPDKIWAIT
+27 RGEPDRIWSLS
-39 DIDDLIAST
+39 DIDDLLAST
-48 DTDSATLYDDD
+48 DTDSTAPADEDDT
-59 DDELLMSIAYYKNR
+59 ELLSSIQYYEGR

-78 TSSER
+78 TPSES
-83 EPIYADPNEPE
+83 EPIYTQQGA
-94 SEPDEEPEAELAEP
+94 EEPKDQADSDPEIAAEP
-108 ETPADEPEAPA
+108 EPEIPSVAAEAATEPEIEESA
-119 ETESE
+119 ESDDAEQTGKESDEVEEAEESASEISSSELNTSE
-124 EPAALAESDEAEQ
+124 EPVGE
-137 TAENEES
+137 TFS
-144 IETEK
+144 IEPER
-149 LEEPASEAS
+149 
-158 FAESEET
+158 
-165 QSAGETYFTQSE
+165 
-177 SEAAAEAPEEPEEAE
+177 EAAAEVPTEPEKAE
-192 AVQGSADEAESEA
+192 AAQESADEAEPEVGEA
-205 EEAAAEEVAADE
+205 PIEEAAADE

-222 SDSKFELSVV
+222 FDSKLELSVV
-232 KTDSEDEEATQET
+232 KADGEDDDIQES
-245 EPKNEADTDESDES
+245 EPKDEVDTDESNKTDES
-259 NGTDDPDNSDNILT
+259 DNSDNILT

-278 EESEAEE
+278 EESED
-285 PQSEDEAEK
+285 EDEAEK

-309 FGEPSEKPEEDSERE
+309 FGEPTEEPEEDPERE

-338 GPMKSLSEPTKS
+338 GPMKSLSEPTQS
-350 KPDDEYKTKL
+350 KPDDKYKTKL
-360 MTAIGSAKAPQSAET
+360 MAAIGSAKEPQSAET

-469 FVLLGGIGDDEPQ
+469 FVLLSGLGDDEPQ
-482 EDEDQPEEEEE
+482 EDENL
-493 EPDEQPEEKKKRSE
+493 PEEKEDEPEKQPEKKKKHSE

-581 LLASFYLAFPN
+581 LLASFYLALPN

-609 VGGLTFVLA
+609 VGGLTFILIL
-618 FVQAILSF
+618 VQTILSF

-651 ENSSRG
+651 EKSSRG

-788 SDGGMIAGY
+788 AEGGMIAGY

-937 NYAEDASL
+937 NYAEDVSL

-1002 VNSAPA
+1002 VDSAPA

-1056 LKAFAFVSPLTAVIV
+1056 LKAFAFVSPLTAVVV
-1071 QTAIVA
+1071 QAAIVA
-1077 FSVILEKFKR
+1077 FSVILEKFKK

>member
-1 MENKPSDKQSN
+1 
-12 MPLDKI
+12 MPLDKV
-18 LYRVAKIES
+18 LYQVAKIEHDS
-27 DRGEPDKIWAIT
+27 GEPDKIWKIT

-48 DTDSATLYDDD
+48 DADSTALDYDD

-78 TSSER
+78 ISSEY
-83 EPIYADPNEPE
+83 ETIYTDPKEPE
-94 SEPDEEPEAELAEP
+94 SEPDEEPESEEAEP
-108 ETPADEPEAPA
+108 ENPADEPEASAEAEAEEPA
-119 ETESE
+119 EPAESDVAEQTVENKEPVSEVPFAKPEETES
-124 EPAALAESDEAEQ
+124 
-137 TAENEES
+137 
-144 IETEK
+144 
-149 LEEPASEAS
+149 
-158 FAESEET
+158 
-165 QSAGETYFTQSE
+165 AGESYFE
-177 SEAAAEAPEEPEEAE
+177 SEAATESPAEPEETE
-192 AVQGSADEAESEA
+192 AVQESADEIEPEA
-205 EEAAAEEVAADE
+205 EEVKAEEVPADE

-222 SDSKFELSVV
+222 SDSKIELSVV
-232 KTDSEDEEATQET
+232 KADGEDDDIQES
-245 EPKNEADTDESDES
+245 EPKDEVDTDESNKTDES
-259 NGTDDPDNSDNILT
+259 DNSDNILT

-278 EESEAEE
+278 EESED
-285 PQSEDEAEK
+285 EDEAEK

-309 FGEPSEKPEEDSERE
+309 FGEPTEEPEEDSERE

-338 GPMKSLSEPTKS
+338 GPMKSLSEPTQN

-360 MTAIGSAKAPQSAET
+360 MTAIGSAKASQSTET

-407 GSGDDKPASIEDQPF
+407 GSGDNKPASIEDQPF

-469 FVLLGGIGDDEPQ
+469 FVLLGGLGDDEPQ
-482 EDEDQPEEEEE
+482 EDENLPEEKED
-493 EPDEQPEEKKKRSE
+493 EPEEQPEKKRKHSE

-549 LLLVP
+549 LLLIP

-609 VGGLTFVLA
+609 VGGLTFILA
-618 FVQAILSF
+618 LVQTILSF

-788 SDGGMIAGY
+788 SEGGMIASY

-969 DELIAARFGIAQKDV
+969 DELIAARFGIAQKDI

-1002 VNSAPA
+1002 VDSAPA

-1071 QTAIVA
+1071 QAAIVA

>member
-1 MENKPSDKQSN
+1 MENKPSDKRSN
-12 MPLDKI
+12 MPLDKV
-18 LYRVAKIES
+18 LYQVAKIEHDS
-27 DRGEPDKIWAIT
+27 GEPDKIWKIT

-48 DTDSATLYDDD
+48 DADSTALDYDD

-78 TSSER
+78 ISSEY
-83 EPIYADPNEPE
+83 ETIYTDPKEPE
-94 SEPDEEPEAELAEP
+94 SEPDEEPESEEAEP
-108 ETPADEPEAPA
+108 ENPADEPEASAEAEAEEPA
-119 ETESE
+119 EPAESDVAEQTVENKEPVSEVPFAKPEETES
-124 EPAALAESDEAEQ
+124 
-137 TAENEES
+137 
-144 IETEK
+144 
-149 LEEPASEAS
+149 
-158 FAESEET
+158 
-165 QSAGETYFTQSE
+165 AGESYFE
-177 SEAAAEAPEEPEEAE
+177 SEAATESPAEPEETE
-192 AVQGSADEAESEA
+192 AVQESADEIEPEA
-205 EEAAAEEVAADE
+205 EEVKAEEVPADE

-222 SDSKFELSVV
+222 SDSKIELSVV
-232 KTDSEDEEATQET
+232 KADGEDDDIQES
-245 EPKNEADTDESDES
+245 EPKDEVDTDESNKTDES
-259 NGTDDPDNSDNILT
+259 DNSDNILT

-278 EESEAEE
+278 EESED
-285 PQSEDEAEK
+285 EDEAEK

-309 FGEPSEKPEEDSERE
+309 FGEPTEEPEEDSERE

-338 GPMKSLSEPTKS
+338 GPMKSLSEPTQN

-360 MTAIGSAKAPQSAET
+360 MTAIGSAKAPQSTET

-407 GSGDDKPASIEDQPF
+407 GSGDNKPASIEDQPF

-469 FVLLGGIGDDEPQ
+469 FVLLGGLGDDEPQ
-482 EDEDQPEEEEE
+482 EDENLLEEKEDEPE
-493 EPDEQPEEKKKRSE
+493 EQPEKKRKHSE

-549 LLLVP
+549 LLLIP

-609 VGGLTFVLA
+609 VGGLTFILA
-618 FVQAILSF
+618 LVQTILSF

-788 SDGGMIAGY
+788 SEGGMIASY

-969 DELIAARFGIAQKDV
+969 DELIAARFGIAQKDI

-1002 VNSAPA
+1002 VDSAPA

-1071 QTAIVA
+1071 QAAIVA

>member
-1 MENKPSDKQSN
+1 
-12 MPLDKI
+12 MPLDKV
-18 LYRVAKIES
+18 LYQVAKIEHDS
-27 DRGEPDKIWAIT
+27 GEPDKIWKIT

-48 DTDSATLYDDD
+48 GADSAALDYDD

-78 TSSER
+78 ISSEY
-83 EPIYADPNEPE
+83 ETIYTDPKEPE
-94 SEPDEEPEAELAEP
+94 SEPDEEPEPEEAEP
-108 ETPADEPEAPA
+108 ENPADEPEASAEA
-119 ETESE
+119 ETE
-124 EPAALAESDEAEQ
+124 EPAEPAESDEAAQ
-137 TAENEES
+137 TVENKEPVSEVS
-144 IETEK
+144 FAKPEETE
-149 LEEPASEAS
+149 
-158 FAESEET
+158 
-165 QSAGETYFTQSE
+165 SAGESYFT
-177 SEAAAEAPEEPEEAE
+177 EPESSAATESPAEPKEAE
-192 AVQGSADEAESEA
+192 AAQESADEAETESKDVK
-205 EEAAAEEVAADE
+205 AEEVPADE
-217 SEDIY
+217 NEDIY

-232 KTDSEDEEATQET
+232 KADSEDDDIQGS
-245 EPKNEADTDESDES
+245 EPKDEVDTDESNESDES
-259 NGTDDPDNSDNILT
+259 DNSDNILT
-273 LHGEE
+273 LRGEE
-278 EESEAEE
+278 EESED
-285 PQSEDEAEK
+285 EDEAEK

-309 FGEPSEKPEEDSERE
+309 FGEPSEEPEEDSERE

-338 GPMKSLSEPTKS
+338 GPMKSLSEPTQN

-360 MTAIGSAKAPQSAET
+360 MTAIGSAKEPQSAET

-469 FVLLGGIGDDEPQ
+469 FVLLSGLGDEEPQ
-482 EDEDQPEEEEE
+482 EDENL
-493 EPDEQPEEKKKRSE
+493 PEEKGDEPEEQHEKKKKHSE

-549 LLLVP
+549 LLLIP

-609 VGGLTFVLA
+609 VGGLTFILA
-618 FVQAILSF
+618 LVQTILSF

-703 YSGRVE
+703 YSGRIE

-788 SDGGMIAGY
+788 SEGGMIAGY

-969 DELIAARFGIAQKDV
+969 DELIAARFGIAQKDI

-1002 VNSAPA
+1002 VDSAPA

-1071 QTAIVA
+1071 QAAIVA

>member
-1 MENKPSDKQSN
+1 MENRSSDKRSKIS
-12 MPLDKI
+12 LD
-18 LYRVAKIES
+18 RVLREVAELENS
-27 DRGEPDKIWAIT
+27 RGEPDRIWSLS
-39 DIDDLIAST
+39 DIDDLLAST
-48 DTDSATLYDDD
+48 DTDSSSPADEDDT
-59 DDELLMSIAYYKNR
+59 ELLTSIQYYEGR

-78 TSSER
+78 TPSES
-83 EPIYADPNEPE
+83 EPIYTQQEA
-94 SEPDEEPEAELAEP
+94 EEPEAEIAAEPDAEVLSVEAEAAAEP
-108 ETPADEPEAPA
+108 EVEKSV
-119 ETESE
+119 ESN
-124 EPAALAESDEAEQ
+124 EAEQ
-137 TAENEES
+137 TDKESDEVEEAEESASEISSSELNTPEEPVGETSSEEPVNEE
-144 IETEK
+144 T
-149 LEEPASEAS
+149 
-158 FAESEET
+158 
-165 QSAGETYFTQSE
+165 
-177 SEAAAEAPEEPEEAE
+177 AEAPAEPEEAE
-192 AVQGSADEAESEA
+192 AAQESADEIESEA
-205 EEAAAEEVAADE
+205 EEVKAEKVPADE

-222 SDSKFELSVV
+222 SDSKIELSVV
-232 KTDSEDEEATQET
+232 KADGEDDDIQES
-245 EPKNEADTDESDES
+245 EPKDEVDTDESNKTDES
-259 NGTDDPDNSDNILT
+259 DNSDNILT

-278 EESEAEE
+278 EESEG
-285 PQSEDEAEK
+285 EDEAEK

-309 FGEPSEKPEEDSERE
+309 FGEPTEEPEEDSERE

-338 GPMKSLSEPTKS
+338 GPMKSLSEPAKN

-360 MTAIGSAKAPQSAET
+360 MAAIGSAKEPQSAET

-433 EQMMLSG
+433 EQLMLSG

-469 FVLLGGIGDDEPQ
+469 FVLLGGLGDDEPQ
-482 EDEDQPEEEEE
+482 EDENL
-493 EPDEQPEEKKKRSE
+493 PEEKEDEPEEQHEKKKKHSE

-549 LLLVP
+549 LLLIP

-609 VGGLTFVLA
+609 VGGLTFILA
-618 FVQAILSF
+618 LVQTILSF

-788 SDGGMIAGY
+788 AEGGMIAGY

-1002 VNSAPA
+1002 VDSAPA

-1056 LKAFAFVSPLTAVIV
+1056 LKAFAFVSPLTAVVV
-1071 QTAIVA
+1071 QAAIVA
-1077 FSVILEKFKR
+1077 FSVILEKFKK

>member
-1 MENKPSDKQSN
+1 VENKSSDRQGKIS
-12 MPLDKI
+12 LDKI
-18 LYRVAKIES
+18 VREIAELES
-27 DRGEPDKIWAIT
+27 SRGEPDKIWSLS
-39 DIDDLIAST
+39 DIDELIAST
-48 DTDSATLYDDD
+48 NAVSPVPADEDDA
-59 DDELLMSIAYYKNR
+59 ELLTSIQYYEDA
-73 YSDDD
+73 YSDDKAFGY
-78 TSSER
+78 EPVR
-83 EPIYADPNEPE
+83 EPEPE
-94 SEPDEEPEAELAEP
+94 PEYEPEETAEP
-108 ETPADEPEAPA
+108 EQAADEPDVDISDKTEDEAPA
-119 ETESE
+119 EPEEANEAPAEAEPADEMPSE
-124 EPAALAESDEAEQ
+124 EAVSEEAVEAPAEEEDEAPVEDAVSEK
-137 TAENEES
+137 TDSAPAEV
-144 IETEK
+144 
-149 LEEPASEAS
+149 
-158 FAESEET
+158 
-165 QSAGETYFTQSE
+165 
-177 SEAAAEAPEEPEEAE
+177 EAPEEEPDGAPAE
-192 AVQGSADEAESEA
+192 DADEALA
-205 EEAAAEEVAADE
+205 EDGEE
-217 SEDIY
+217 IY
-222 SDSKFELSVV
+222 SDSKFELSVAESDGDGD
-232 KTDSEDEEATQET
+232 T
-245 EPKNEADTDESDES
+245 DTDE
-259 NGTDDPDNSDNILT
+259 NR
-273 LHGEE
+273 
-278 EESEAEE
+278 EAERE
-285 PQSEDEAEK
+285 KVVPLNGEDETPQDGAEEK
-294 KPTVEELFGAPASRY
+294 KPTVEELFGAPAARY
-309 FGEPSEKPEEDSERE
+309 FGEPAEETEDDSENE
-324 SRAIPGLFGDTVVF
+324 ERAVPGLFDDTVVF
-338 GPMKSLSEPTKS
+338 GPMKTLSEPTRKD
-350 KPDDEYKTKL
+350 DDEYKTKL
-360 MTAIGSAKAPQSAET
+360 ISAIGSANAPQSSET

-397 PQVIPAEEFV
+397 PKVIPAEDFV
-407 GSGDDKPASIEDQPF
+407 GSENDTASSIEDRPF
-422 TNPAAGNQPEE
+422 TNPAAENRPEE

-447 EKIDEDELRSELDK
+447 EKIDEDELRDELSK

-469 FVLLGGIGDDEPQ
+469 FVLLSNLDENEPQ
-482 EDEDQPEEEEE
+482 QEESRLEEKAEEPEE
-493 EPDEQPEEKKKRSE
+493 QPKKKKKRSE

-520 RVYNSLKNAASQFKT
+520 RIYNSLKNAATQLKT

-542 LEGVSLL
+542 IEGVALL

-572 GLAAANIVL
+572 GLAAANLVL
-581 LLASFYLAFPN
+581 LLASFYLAFPCV
-592 ILSGV
+592 LSGM
-597 KALANGR
+597 KALSKGR

-609 VGGLTFVLA
+609 AGGITFILA
-618 FVQAILSF
+618 LVQTVLSF

-636 MFYCAAAIFALLMTA
+636 VFYCSAAVFALLMTA
-651 ENSSRG
+651 ENGSRG
-657 TARVMQNF
+657 SARVMQNF

-692 RALKM
+692 RSLKM

-703 YSGRVE
+703 YSGKVK
-709 FPADFIKNSEANSP
+709 FPAEFIKNSEANSP
-723 ADSCIKRSLIISSA
+723 ADSCVKRSLIISSA
-737 VSVLLAVISGIITK
+737 VSVLLAVISGIITR
-751 DIFQAFGVLTGAF
+751 DFFQAFGVLTGAF

-788 SDGGMIAGY
+788 SEGGMIAGY
-797 DAALECSEAVAAS
+797 DAAVECSEAVAAA

-904 EVPLKSEED
+904 EVPLKSDED

-945 KDSINEMADNG
+945 KESLNEMADNG

-969 DELIAARFGIAQKDV
+969 DELIAARFGIAQKDI
-984 KMTLSHGARIF
+984 KMTFSHGARIF

-1002 VNSAPA
+1002 VDSAPA

-1040 LIVQAVVAAGA
+1040 LIMQAVVAAGA

-1056 LKAFAFVSPLTAVIV
+1056 LKAFAFVSPLTAVTV
-1071 QTAIVA
+1071 QCATVL
-1077 FSVILEKFKR
+1077 FSVILEKFKK

>member
-1 MENKPSDKQSN
+1 
-12 MPLDKI
+12 MPLDKV
-18 LYRVAKIES
+18 LYQVAKIEHDS
-27 DRGEPDKIWAIT
+27 GEPDKIWKIT

-48 DTDSATLYDDD
+48 DADSTALDYDD

-78 TSSER
+78 ISSEY
-83 EPIYADPNEPE
+83 ETIYTDPKEPE
-94 SEPDEEPEAELAEP
+94 SEPDEEPEPEEAEP
-108 ETPADEPEAPA
+108 EIPADEPEASAEA
-119 ETESE
+119 ETE
-124 EPAALAESDEAEQ
+124 EPAEPAESDEAEQ
-137 TAENEES
+137 TVENKEPVSEVS
-144 IETEK
+144 FANPEETE
-149 LEEPASEAS
+149 
-158 FAESEET
+158 
-165 QSAGETYFTQSE
+165 SAGESYFE
-177 SEAAAEAPEEPEEAE
+177 SEAATESPAEPEETE
-192 AVQGSADEAESEA
+192 AVQESADEIEPEA
-205 EEAAAEEVAADE
+205 EEVKAEEVPADE

-222 SDSKFELSVV
+222 SDSEFELSVV
-232 KTDSEDEEATQET
+232 KTDGEDDDIQES
-245 EPKNEADTDESDES
+245 EPKDEVDTDESNKTDES
-259 NGTDDPDNSDNILT
+259 DNSDNILT

-278 EESEAEE
+278 EESGD
-285 PQSEDEAEK
+285 EDEAEK

-309 FGEPSEKPEEDSERE
+309 FGEPTEEPEEDSERE

-338 GPMKSLSEPTKS
+338 GPMKSLSEPTQN

-360 MTAIGSAKAPQSAET
+360 MTAIGSAKAPQSTET

-407 GSGDDKPASIEDQPF
+407 GSGDNKPASIEDQPF

-469 FVLLGGIGDDEPQ
+469 FVLLGGLGDDEPQ
-482 EDEDQPEEEEE
+482 EDENLPEEKED
-493 EPDEQPEEKKKRSE
+493 EPEEQPEKKRKHSE

-549 LLLVP
+549 LLLIP

-609 VGGLTFVLA
+609 VGGLTFILA
-618 FVQAILSF
+618 LVQTILSF

-788 SDGGMIAGY
+788 SEGGMIASY

-969 DELIAARFGIAQKDV
+969 DELIAARFGIAQKDI

-1002 VNSAPA
+1002 VDSAPA

-1071 QTAIVA
+1071 QAAIVA

>member
-1 MENKPSDKQSN
+1 
-12 MPLDKI
+12 MPLDKV
-18 LYRVAKIES
+18 LYQVAKIEHDS
-27 DRGEPDKIWAIT
+27 GEPDKIWKIT

-48 DTDSATLYDDD
+48 GADSTALDYDD

-78 TSSER
+78 ISSEH
-83 EPIYADPNEPE
+83 ESIYADPKEPE
-94 SEPDEEPEAELAEP
+94 SEPDEEPEPEEAEP
-108 ETPADEPEAPA
+108 ENPADEPESSAEA
-119 ETESE
+119 ETE
-124 EPAALAESDEAEQ
+124 EPAEPAESDEAAQ
-137 TAENEES
+137 TVENKEPVSEVS
-144 IETEK
+144 FAKPEETE
-149 LEEPASEAS
+149 
-158 FAESEET
+158 
-165 QSAGETYFTQSE
+165 SAGESYFE
-177 SEAAAEAPEEPEEAE
+177 SEAATESPAEPEEAE
-192 AVQGSADEAESEA
+192 AAQESADEAETESKDVK
-205 EEAAAEEVAADE
+205 AEEVPADE
-217 SEDIY
+217 NEDIY

-232 KTDSEDEEATQET
+232 KADSEDDDIQES
-245 EPKNEADTDESDES
+245 EPKDKDDTDESNESDES
-259 NGTDDPDNSDNILT
+259 DEDNNILT
-273 LHGEE
+273 LRGEE
-278 EESEAEE
+278 EESED
-285 PQSEDEAEK
+285 EDEAEK

-309 FGEPSEKPEEDSERE
+309 FGEPSEEPEEDSERE

-338 GPMKSLSEPTKS
+338 GPMKSLSEPTQN

-360 MTAIGSAKAPQSAET
+360 MTAIGSAKEPQSAET

-469 FVLLGGIGDDEPQ
+469 FVLLSGLGDQEPQ
-482 EDEDQPEEEEE
+482 EDENL
-493 EPDEQPEEKKKRSE
+493 PEEKEDEPEEQHEKKKKHSE

-549 LLLVP
+549 LLLIP

-609 VGGLTFVLA
+609 VGGLTFILA
-618 FVQAILSF
+618 LVQTILSF

-788 SDGGMIAGY
+788 SEGGMIAGY

-969 DELIAARFGIAQKDV
+969 DELIAARFGIAQKDI

-1002 VNSAPA
+1002 VDSAPA

-1071 QTAIVA
+1071 QAAIVA

>member
-1 MENKPSDKQSN
+1 MENRSSDKRSKIS
-12 MPLDKI
+12 LD
-18 LYRVAKIES
+18 RVLREVAELENS
-27 DRGEPDKIWAIT
+27 RGEPDRIWSLS
-39 DIDDLIAST
+39 DIDDLLAST
-48 DTDSATLYDDD
+48 DTDSSSPADEDDT
-59 DDELLMSIAYYKNR
+59 ELLTSIQYYEGR

-78 TSSER
+78 TPSES
-83 EPIYADPNEPE
+83 EPIYTQQGA
-94 SEPDEEPEAELAEP
+94 EEPEAEIAAEP
-108 ETPADEPEAPA
+108 EPEIPSVAAEAATEPENEESVESDDAEQTGKESDEVEEAEESASEISSSELNTPEEPVDETSSEEPANEETAEAPA
-119 ETESE
+119 E
-124 EPAALAESDEAEQ
+124 P
-137 TAENEES
+137 
-144 IETEK
+144 EK
-149 LEEPASEAS
+149 A
-158 FAESEET
+158 
-165 QSAGETYFTQSE
+165 
-177 SEAAAEAPEEPEEAE
+177 EAAQE
-192 AVQGSADEAESEA
+192 SADEAEPEVGEA
-205 EEAAAEEVAADE
+205 PIEEAAADE
-217 SEDIY
+217 SEGIY
-222 SDSKFELSVV
+222 SDSKLELSVV
-232 KTDSEDEEATQET
+232 KADGEDDDIHESD
-245 EPKNEADTDESDES
+245 NEVDTDESDES
-259 NGTDDPDNSDNILT
+259 NESDEPDNSDNILT
-273 LHGEE
+273 LHGEGE
-278 EESEAEE
+278 KPAAEE
-285 PQSEDEAEK
+285 PQAEDEAEK
-294 KPTVEELFGAPASRY
+294 KPTV
-309 FGEPSEKPEEDSERE
+309 
-324 SRAIPGLFGDTVVF
+324 
-338 GPMKSLSEPTKS
+338 
-350 KPDDEYKTKL
+350 
-360 MTAIGSAKAPQSAET
+360 
-375 IEKPGV
+375 EKPGV

-469 FVLLGGIGDDEPQ
+469 FVLLSGLGDDEPQ
-482 EDEDQPEEEEE
+482 EDEN
-493 EPDEQPEEKKKRSE
+493 QPEEKEDEPEKQPEKKKKHSE

-609 VGGLTFVLA
+609 VGGLTFILA
-618 FVQAILSF
+618 LVQTILSF

-651 ENSSRG
+651 EKSSRG

-788 SDGGMIAGY
+788 AEGGMIAGY

-969 DELIAARFGIAQKDV
+969 DELIAARFGIAQKDI

-1002 VNSAPA
+1002 VDSAPA

-1056 LKAFAFVSPLTAVIV
+1056 LKAFAFVSPLTAVVV
-1071 QTAIVA
+1071 QAAIVA
-1077 FSVILEKFKR
+1077 FSVILEKFKK

>member
-1 MENKPSDKQSN
+1 
-12 MPLDKI
+12 MPLDKV
-18 LYRVAKIES
+18 LYQVAKIEHDS
-27 DRGEPDKIWAIT
+27 GEPDKIWKIT

-48 DTDSATLYDDD
+48 DADSTALDYDD

-78 TSSER
+78 ISSEY
-83 EPIYADPNEPE
+83 ETIYTDPKEPE
-94 SEPDEEPEAELAEP
+94 SEPDEEPEPEEAEP
-108 ETPADEPEAPA
+108 ENPADEPEASA
-119 ETESE
+119 EAEAE
-124 EPAALAESDEAEQ
+124 EPAEPAESDEAEQ
-137 TAENEES
+137 TVENKEPVSEVS
-144 IETEK
+144 FAKPEETE
-149 LEEPASEAS
+149 
-158 FAESEET
+158 
-165 QSAGETYFTQSE
+165 SAGESYFTEPE
-177 SEAAAEAPEEPEEAE
+177 SEAATEAPAEPEKTEAAQE
-192 AVQGSADEAESEA
+192 SVDEIEPEA
-205 EEAAAEEVAADE
+205 EEVKAEKVPADE
-217 SEDIY
+217 SEAIY
-222 SDSKFELSVV
+222 SDSKIELSVV
-232 KTDSEDEEATQET
+232 KADGEDDDIQES
-245 EPKNEADTDESDES
+245 EPKDEVNTDESKKTDESD
-259 NGTDDPDNSDNILT
+259 NGDNILT

-278 EESEAEE
+278 EESED
-285 PQSEDEAEK
+285 EDEAEK

-309 FGEPSEKPEEDSERE
+309 FGEPTEEPEEDSERE

-338 GPMKSLSEPTKS
+338 GPMKSLSEPTQN

-469 FVLLGGIGDDEPQ
+469 FVLLGGLGDEEPQ
-482 EDEDQPEEEEE
+482 EDENL
-493 EPDEQPEEKKKRSE
+493 PEEKEDEPEEQPKKKKKHSE

-549 LLLVP
+549 LLLIP

-609 VGGLTFVLA
+609 VGGLTFILA
-618 FVQAILSF
+618 LVQTILSF

-788 SDGGMIAGY
+788 SEGGMIAGY

-969 DELIAARFGIAQKDV
+969 DELIAARFGIAQKDI

-1002 VNSAPA
+1002 VDSAPA

-1056 LKAFAFVSPLTAVIV
+1056 LKAFAFVSPLTAVVV
-1071 QTAIVA
+1071 QAAIVA
-1077 FSVILEKFKR
+1077 FSVILEKFKK

>member
-1 MENKPSDKQSN
+1 
-12 MPLDKI
+12 MPLDKV
-18 LYRVAKIES
+18 LYQVAKIEHDS
-27 DRGEPDKIWAIT
+27 GEPDKIWKIT

-48 DTDSATLYDDD
+48 DADSTALDYDD

-78 TSSER
+78 ISSEY
-83 EPIYADPNEPE
+83 ETIYTDPKEPE
-94 SEPDEEPEAELAEP
+94 SEPNEEPEPEEAEP
-108 ETPADEPEAPA
+108 ENPADEPESSAEA
-119 ETESE
+119 ETE
-124 EPAALAESDEAEQ
+124 EPAEPAESDEAEQ
-137 TAENEES
+137 TVENKEPVSEVS
-144 IETEK
+144 FAKPEETE
-149 LEEPASEAS
+149 
-158 FAESEET
+158 
-165 QSAGETYFTQSE
+165 SAGESYFE
-177 SEAAAEAPEEPEEAE
+177 SSAATEAPAEPEEAE
-192 AVQGSADEAESEA
+192 AAQESADEIEPEA
-205 EEAAAEEVAADE
+205 EEVKAEEVPADE

-222 SDSKFELSVV
+222 SDSKIELSVV
-232 KTDSEDEEATQET
+232 KADGENDDIQES
-245 EPKNEADTDESDES
+245 EPKDEVDTDESNKTDES
-259 NGTDDPDNSDNILT
+259 DNSDNILT

-278 EESEAEE
+278 EESED
-285 PQSEDEAEK
+285 EDEAEK

-309 FGEPSEKPEEDSERE
+309 FGEPTEEPEEDSERE

-338 GPMKSLSEPTKS
+338 GPMKSLSEPTQN

-407 GSGDDKPASIEDQPF
+407 GSGDDKPASIEDLPF

-447 EKIDEDELRSELDK
+447 EKIDEDELRNELDK

-469 FVLLGGIGDDEPQ
+469 FVLLSGLGDDEPQ
-482 EDEDQPEEEEE
+482 EDENL
-493 EPDEQPEEKKKRSE
+493 PEEKEDEPEKQPEKKKKHSE

-604 VTGGA
+604 VTGGT
-609 VGGLTFVLA
+609 VGGLTFILA
-618 FVQAILSF
+618 LVQTILSF

-651 ENSSRG
+651 EKSSRG

-788 SDGGMIAGY
+788 AEGGMIAGY

-1002 VNSAPA
+1002 VDSAPA

-1056 LKAFAFVSPLTAVIV
+1056 LKAFAFVSPLTAVVV
-1071 QTAIVA
+1071 QAAIVA
-1077 FSVILEKFKR
+1077 FSVILEKFKK

>member
-1 MENKPSDKQSN
+1 
-12 MPLDKI
+12 MPLDKV
-18 LYRVAKIES
+18 LYQVAKIEHDS
-27 DRGEPDKIWAIT
+27 GEPDKIWKIT

-48 DTDSATLYDDD
+48 DADSTALDYDD

-78 TSSER
+78 ISSEY
-83 EPIYADPNEPE
+83 ETIYTDPKEPE
-94 SEPDEEPEAELAEP
+94 SEPDEEPEPEEAEP
-108 ETPADEPEAPA
+108 ENPADEPEASAEA
-119 ETESE
+119 ETE
-124 EPAALAESDEAEQ
+124 EPAEPAESDEAEQ
-137 TAENEES
+137 TVENKEPVSEVS
-144 IETEK
+144 FANPEETE
-149 LEEPASEAS
+149 
-158 FAESEET
+158 
-165 QSAGETYFTQSE
+165 SAGESYFE
-177 SEAAAEAPEEPEEAE
+177 SEAATESPAEPEETE
-192 AVQGSADEAESEA
+192 AVQESADEIEPEA
-205 EEAAAEEVAADE
+205 EEVKAEEVPADE

-222 SDSKFELSVV
+222 SDSEFELSVV
-232 KTDSEDEEATQET
+232 KTDGEDDDIQES
-245 EPKNEADTDESDES
+245 EPKDEVDTDESNKTDES
-259 NGTDDPDNSDNILT
+259 DNSDNILT

-278 EESEAEE
+278 EESGD
-285 PQSEDEAEK
+285 EDEAEK

-309 FGEPSEKPEEDSERE
+309 FGEPTEEPEEDSERE

-338 GPMKSLSEPTKS
+338 GPMKSLSEPTQN

-469 FVLLGGIGDDEPQ
+469 FVLLGGLGDDEPQ
-482 EDEDQPEEEEE
+482 EDENL
-493 EPDEQPEEKKKRSE
+493 PEEKEYEPEEQHEKKRKHSE

-549 LLLVP
+549 LLLIP

-609 VGGLTFVLA
+609 VGGLTFILA
-618 FVQAILSF
+618 LVQTILSF

-636 MFYCAAAIFALLMTA
+636 MFYCAATIFALLMTA

-788 SDGGMIAGY
+788 SEGGMIAGY

-945 KDSINEMADNG
+945 KDSINEMANNG

-969 DELIAARFGIAQKDV
+969 DELIAARFGIAQKDI

-1002 VNSAPA
+1002 VDSAPA

-1071 QTAIVA
+1071 QAAIVA

>member
-1 MENKPSDKQSN
+1 
-12 MPLDKI
+12 MPLDKV
-18 LYRVAKIES
+18 LYQVAKIEHDS
-27 DRGEPDKIWAIT
+27 GEPDKIWKIT

-48 DTDSATLYDDD
+48 GADSAALDYDD

-78 TSSER
+78 ISSEY
-83 EPIYADPNEPE
+83 ENIYTDPKETE
-94 SEPDEEPEAELAEP
+94 SEPDEEPEPELAEP
-108 ETPADEPEAPA
+108 ENPADEPEASAEA
-119 ETESE
+119 ETE
-124 EPAALAESDEAEQ
+124 EPAEPAESDEAAQ
-137 TAENEES
+137 TVENKEPVSEVS
-144 IETEK
+144 FAKPEETE
-149 LEEPASEAS
+149 
-158 FAESEET
+158 
-165 QSAGETYFTQSE
+165 SAGESYFE
-177 SEAAAEAPEEPEEAE
+177 SEAAAEAPAEPEETE
-192 AVQGSADEAESEA
+192 ATQESADEIEPEA
-205 EEAAAEEVAADE
+205 EEVKAEEVPADE
-217 SEDIY
+217 NEDIY
-222 SDSKFELSVV
+222 SDSKLELSVV
-232 KTDSEDEEATQET
+232 KADSEDDDIQESET
-245 EPKNEADTDESDES
+245 ENEDNTDESDES
-259 NGTDDPDNSDNILT
+259 NETDEQNKDDNILT

-278 EESEAEE
+278 EESED
-285 PQSEDEAEK
+285 EDEAEK

-309 FGEPSEKPEEDSERE
+309 FGEPNEKPEEDSERE

-338 GPMKSLSEPTKS
+338 GPMKSLSEPTQN

-469 FVLLGGIGDDEPQ
+469 FVLLSGLGDDEPQ
-482 EDEDQPEEEEE
+482 EDENL
-493 EPDEQPEEKKKRSE
+493 PEEKEDEPEEQHEKKKKHSE

-549 LLLVP
+549 LLLIP

-609 VGGLTFVLA
+609 VGGLTFILA
-618 FVQAILSF
+618 LVQTILSF

-788 SDGGMIAGY
+788 SEGGMIAGY

-969 DELIAARFGIAQKDV
+969 DELIAARFGIAQKDI

-1002 VNSAPA
+1002 VDSAPA

-1071 QTAIVA
+1071 QAAIVA

>member
-1 MENKPSDKQSN
+1 
-12 MPLDKI
+12 MPLDKV
-18 LYRVAKIES
+18 LYQVAKIEHDS
-27 DRGEPDKIWAIT
+27 GEPDKIWKIT

-48 DTDSATLYDDD
+48 GADSTALDYDD

-78 TSSER
+78 ISSEY
-83 EPIYADPNEPE
+83 ETIYADPKEPE
-94 SEPDEEPEAELAEP
+94 SEPDEEPEPELAEP
-108 ETPADEPEAPA
+108 ENPADEPEASAEA
-119 ETESE
+119 ETE
-124 EPAALAESDEAEQ
+124 EPAEPAESDEAAQ
-137 TAENEES
+137 TVENKEPVSEVS
-144 IETEK
+144 FAKPEETE
-149 LEEPASEAS
+149 
-158 FAESEET
+158 
-165 QSAGETYFTQSE
+165 SAGESYFE
-177 SEAAAEAPEEPEEAE
+177 SEAATESPAEPEEAE
-192 AVQGSADEAESEA
+192 AAQESADEAETESKDVK
-205 EEAAAEEVAADE
+205 AEEVPADE
-217 SEDIY
+217 NEDIY

-232 KTDSEDEEATQET
+232 KADSEDDDIQGS
-245 EPKNEADTDESDES
+245 EPKDEVDTDESNESDES
-259 NGTDDPDNSDNILT
+259 DEDNNILT

-278 EESEAEE
+278 EESED
-285 PQSEDEAEK
+285 EDEAEK

-309 FGEPSEKPEEDSERE
+309 FGEPTEEPEEDSERE

-338 GPMKSLSEPTKS
+338 GPMKSLSEPTQN

-360 MTAIGSAKAPQSAET
+360 MTAIGSAKEPQSAET

-469 FVLLGGIGDDEPQ
+469 FVLLSGLGDEEPQ
-482 EDEDQPEEEEE
+482 EDENL
-493 EPDEQPEEKKKRSE
+493 PEEKEDEPEEQHEKKKKHSE

-549 LLLVP
+549 LLLIP

-609 VGGLTFVLA
+609 VGGLTFILA
-618 FVQAILSF
+618 LVQTILSF

-788 SDGGMIAGY
+788 SEGGMIAGY

-937 NYAEDASL
+937 NYAEDSSL

-969 DELIAARFGIAQKDV
+969 DELIAARFGIAQKDI

-1002 VNSAPA
+1002 VDSAPA

-1071 QTAIVA
+1071 QAAIVA

>member
-1 MENKPSDKQSN
+1 MENKPSDKRSN
-12 MPLDKI
+12 MPLDKV
-18 LYRVAKIES
+18 LYQVAKIEHDS
-27 DRGEPDKIWAIT
+27 GEPDKIWKIT

-48 DTDSATLYDDD
+48 DADSAALDYDD

-78 TSSER
+78 ISSEY
-83 EPIYADPNEPE
+83 ETIYTDPKEPE
-94 SEPDEEPEAELAEP
+94 SEPDEEPEPEETEP
-108 ETPADEPEAPA
+108 ENPADEPEASA
-119 ETESE
+119 EAEAE
-124 EPAALAESDEAEQ
+124 EPAEPAESDEAEQ
-137 TAENEES
+137 TVENKEPVSEVS
-144 IETEK
+144 FAKPEETE
-149 LEEPASEAS
+149 
-158 FAESEET
+158 
-165 QSAGETYFTQSE
+165 SAGESYFE
-177 SEAAAEAPEEPEEAE
+177 SEAATEAPAEPEETE
-192 AVQGSADEAESEA
+192 AAQESADEIEPEA
-205 EEAAAEEVAADE
+205 EEVKAEEVPADE

-232 KTDSEDEEATQET
+232 KADGEDDDIQKA
-245 EPKNEADTDESDES
+245 EPKDEVDTDESNKTDES
-259 NGTDDPDNSDNILT
+259 DNSDNILT

-278 EESEAEE
+278 EESED
-285 PQSEDEAEK
+285 EDEAEK

-309 FGEPSEKPEEDSERE
+309 FGEPAEEPEEDSERE

-338 GPMKSLSEPTKS
+338 GPMKSLSEPTQN

-407 GSGDDKPASIEDQPF
+407 GSEDDKPASIEDQPF

-469 FVLLGGIGDDEPQ
+469 FVLLGGLGDEEPQ
-482 EDEDQPEEEEE
+482 EDENLSEDKEDEPEE
-493 EPDEQPEEKKKRSE
+493 QHEKKRKHSE

-549 LLLVP
+549 LLLIP

-609 VGGLTFVLA
+609 VGGLTFILA
-618 FVQAILSF
+618 LVQTILSF

-636 MFYCAAAIFALLMTA
+636 MFYCAAAIFAMLMTA

-788 SDGGMIAGY
+788 SEGGMIAGY

-862 GSTEL
+862 GSHEL

-969 DELIAARFGIAQKDV
+969 DELIAARFGIAQKDI

-1002 VNSAPA
+1002 VDSAPA

-1071 QTAIVA
+1071 QAAIVA

>member
-1 MENKPSDKQSN
+1 MENKPSDKRSN
-12 MPLDKI
+12 MPLDKV
-18 LYRVAKIES
+18 LYQVAKIEHDS
-27 DRGEPDKIWAIT
+27 GEPDKIWKIT

-48 DTDSATLYDDD
+48 GADSTALDYDD

-78 TSSER
+78 ISSEY
-83 EPIYADPNEPE
+83 ETIYTDPKEPE
-94 SEPDEEPEAELAEP
+94 SEPDEEPEPEEAEP
-108 ETPADEPEAPA
+108 ENPADEPEASAEA
-119 ETESE
+119 ETE
-124 EPAALAESDEAEQ
+124 EPAEPAESDEAAQ
-137 TAENEES
+137 TVENKEPVSEVS
-144 IETEK
+144 FAKPEETE
-149 LEEPASEAS
+149 
-158 FAESEET
+158 
-165 QSAGETYFTQSE
+165 SAGESYFTEPE
-177 SEAAAEAPEEPEEAE
+177 SEAATEALAEPEEAE
-192 AVQGSADEAESEA
+192 AAQESADEAETESKDVK
-205 EEAAAEEVAADE
+205 AEEVPADE
-217 SEDIY
+217 NEDIY
-222 SDSKFELSVV
+222 SDSKIELSVV
-232 KTDSEDEEATQET
+232 KADGEDDDIQES
-245 EPKNEADTDESDES
+245 EPKDEDDTDESNESDES
-259 NGTDDPDNSDNILT
+259 DNSDNILT
-273 LHGEE
+273 LRGEE
-278 EESEAEE
+278 EESED
-285 PQSEDEAEK
+285 EDEAEK

-309 FGEPSEKPEEDSERE
+309 FGEPTEEPEEDSERE

-338 GPMKSLSEPTKS
+338 GPMKSLSEPTQN

-360 MTAIGSAKAPQSAET
+360 MTAIGSAKEPQSTET

-469 FVLLGGIGDDEPQ
+469 FVLLSGLGDEEPQ
-482 EDEDQPEEEEE
+482 EDENLPEEKED
-493 EPDEQPEEKKKRSE
+493 EPEEQPEKKKKHSE

-609 VGGLTFVLA
+609 VGGLTFILA
-618 FVQAILSF
+618 LVQTILSF

-636 MFYCAAAIFALLMTA
+636 MFYCAAAIFAMLMTA

-788 SDGGMIAGY
+788 SEGGMIAGY

-969 DELIAARFGIAQKDV
+969 DELIAARFGIAQKDI

-1002 VNSAPA
+1002 VDSAPA

-1071 QTAIVA
+1071 QAAIVA
-1077 FSVILEKFKR
+1077 FSVILEKFKK

>member
-1 MENKPSDKQSN
+1 
-12 MPLDKI
+12 MPLDKV
-18 LYRVAKIES
+18 LYQVAKIEHDS
-27 DRGEPDKIWAIT
+27 GEPDKIWKIT

-48 DTDSATLYDDD
+48 DADSTALDYDD

-78 TSSER
+78 ISSEY
-83 EPIYADPNEPE
+83 ETIYTDPKEPE
-94 SEPDEEPEAELAEP
+94 SEPDEEPEPEEAEP
-108 ETPADEPEAPA
+108 EIPADEPEASAEA
-119 ETESE
+119 ETE
-124 EPAALAESDEAEQ
+124 EPAEPAESDEAEQ
-137 TAENEES
+137 TVENKEPVSEVS
-144 IETEK
+144 FANPEETE
-149 LEEPASEAS
+149 
-158 FAESEET
+158 
-165 QSAGETYFTQSE
+165 SAGESYFE
-177 SEAAAEAPEEPEEAE
+177 SEAATESPAEPEETE
-192 AVQGSADEAESEA
+192 AVQESADEIEPEA
-205 EEAAAEEVAADE
+205 EEVKAEEVPADE

-222 SDSKFELSVV
+222 SDSEFELSVV
-232 KTDSEDEEATQET
+232 KTDGEDDDIQES
-245 EPKNEADTDESDES
+245 EPKDEVDTDESNKTDES
-259 NGTDDPDNSDNILT
+259 DNSDNILT

-278 EESEAEE
+278 EESGD
-285 PQSEDEAEK
+285 EDEAEK

-309 FGEPSEKPEEDSERE
+309 FGEPTEEPEEDSERE

-338 GPMKSLSEPTKS
+338 GPMKSLSEPTQN

-469 FVLLGGIGDDEPQ
+469 FVLLGGLGDDEPQ
-482 EDEDQPEEEEE
+482 EDENL
-493 EPDEQPEEKKKRSE
+493 PEEKEYEPEEQHEKKRKHSE

-549 LLLVP
+549 LLLIP

-609 VGGLTFVLA
+609 VGGLTFILA
-618 FVQAILSF
+618 LVQTILSF

-636 MFYCAAAIFALLMTA
+636 MFYCAATIFALLMTA

-665 LFCTAKRKSGLYGI
+665 LFCTAKRKSGLYDI

-788 SDGGMIAGY
+788 SEGGMIAGY

-969 DELIAARFGIAQKDV
+969 DELIAARFGIAQKDI

-1002 VNSAPA
+1002 VDSAPA

-1071 QTAIVA
+1071 QAAIVA

>member
-1 MENKPSDKQSN
+1 MENKPSDKRSN
-12 MPLDKI
+12 MPLDKV
-18 LYRVAKIES
+18 LYQVAKIEHDS
-27 DRGEPDKIWAIT
+27 GEPDKIWKIT

-48 DTDSATLYDDD
+48 DADSTALDYDD

-78 TSSER
+78 ISSEY
-83 EPIYADPNEPE
+83 ETIYTDPKEPE
-94 SEPDEEPEAELAEP
+94 SEPDEEPESEEAEP
-108 ETPADEPEAPA
+108 ENPADEPEASAEAEAEEPA
-119 ETESE
+119 EPAESDVAEQTVENKEPVSEVPFAKPEETES
-124 EPAALAESDEAEQ
+124 
-137 TAENEES
+137 
-144 IETEK
+144 
-149 LEEPASEAS
+149 
-158 FAESEET
+158 
-165 QSAGETYFTQSE
+165 AGESYFE
-177 SEAAAEAPEEPEEAE
+177 SEAATESPAEPEETE
-192 AVQGSADEAESEA
+192 AVQESADEIEPEA
-205 EEAAAEEVAADE
+205 EEVKAEEVPADE

-222 SDSKFELSVV
+222 SDSKIELSVV
-232 KTDSEDEEATQET
+232 KADGEDDDIQES
-245 EPKNEADTDESDES
+245 EPKDEVDTDESNKTDES
-259 NGTDDPDNSDNILT
+259 DNSDNILT

-278 EESEAEE
+278 EESED
-285 PQSEDEAEK
+285 EDEAEK

-309 FGEPSEKPEEDSERE
+309 FGEPTEEPEEDSERE

-338 GPMKSLSEPTKS
+338 GPMKSLSEPTQN

-360 MTAIGSAKAPQSAET
+360 MTAIGSAKAPQSTET

-407 GSGDDKPASIEDQPF
+407 GSEDNKPASIEDQPF

-469 FVLLGGIGDDEPQ
+469 FVLLGGLGDDEPQ
-482 EDEDQPEEEEE
+482 EDENLPEEKED
-493 EPDEQPEEKKKRSE
+493 EPEEQPEKKRKHSE

-549 LLLVP
+549 LLLIP

-609 VGGLTFVLA
+609 VGGLTFILA
-618 FVQAILSF
+618 LVQTILSF

-788 SDGGMIAGY
+788 SEGGMIASY

-969 DELIAARFGIAQKDV
+969 DELIAARFGIAQKDI

-1002 VNSAPA
+1002 VDSAPA

-1071 QTAIVA
+1071 QAAIVA

>member
-1 MENKPSDKQSN
+1 MENRPSDKRSKIS
-12 MPLDKI
+12 LDKV
-18 LYRVAKIES
+18 LREVAELENS
-27 DRGEPDKIWAIT
+27 RGEPDRIWSLS
-39 DIDDLIAST
+39 DIDDLLAST
-48 DTDSATLYDDD
+48 DTDSTAPADEDDT
-59 DDELLMSIAYYKNR
+59 ELLTSIDYYKDR

-78 TSSER
+78 TSSEYETIYTQR
-83 EPIYADPNEPE
+83 EAEEPADRTAETVK
-94 SEPDEEPEAELAEP
+94 EPEAELADEP
-108 ETPADEPEAPA
+108 ETEPEIPPAEAEIAAEPEIEESAESDDAEQADEEAVEDEEPASDVSSAELNTPEESVDEASSIESKSESAAEAPA
-119 ETESE
+119 E
-124 EPAALAESDEAEQ
+124 
-137 TAENEES
+137 
-144 IETEK
+144 
-149 LEEPASEAS
+149 
-158 FAESEET
+158 
-165 QSAGETYFTQSE
+165 
-177 SEAAAEAPEEPEEAE
+177 PEEEAE
-192 AVQGSADEAESEA
+192 AAQESADEAEPEG
-205 EEAAAEEVAADE
+205 EEAPVEEAAADE

-232 KTDSEDEEATQET
+232 KADGEDEEDAQET
-245 EPKNEADTDESDES
+245 EPDNEADTDESDES
-259 NGTDDPDNSDNILT
+259 NESDEPDNSDNILT
-273 LHGEE
+273 LRGEE
-278 EESEAEE
+278 EESED
-285 PQSEDEAEK
+285 EDEAEK

-338 GPMKSLSEPTKS
+338 GPMKSLSEPAQS

-360 MTAIGSAKAPQSAET
+360 MTAIGSAKEPQSAET

-469 FVLLGGIGDDEPQ
+469 FVLLSSLGDDEPQ
-482 EDEDQPEEEEE
+482 EDENLPEEKED
-493 EPDEQPEEKKKRSE
+493 EPEEQPEKKKKHSE

-609 VGGLTFVLA
+609 VGGLTFILA
-618 FVQAILSF
+618 LVQTILSF

-788 SDGGMIAGY
+788 SEGGMIAGY

-969 DELIAARFGIAQKDV
+969 DELIAARFGIAQKDI

-1002 VNSAPA
+1002 VDSAPA

-1056 LKAFAFVSPLTAVIV
+1056 LKAFAFVSPLTAVVV
-1071 QTAIVA
+1071 QAAIVA

>member
-1 MENKPSDKQSN
+1 
-12 MPLDKI
+12 MPLDKV
-18 LYRVAKIES
+18 LYQVAKIEHDS
-27 DRGEPDKIWAIT
+27 GEPDKIWKIT

-48 DTDSATLYDDD
+48 DADSTALDYDD

-78 TSSER
+78 ISSEY
-83 EPIYADPNEPE
+83 ETIYTDPKEPE
-94 SEPDEEPEAELAEP
+94 SEPDEEPEPEEAEP
-108 ETPADEPEAPA
+108 EIPADEPEASAEA
-119 ETESE
+119 ETE
-124 EPAALAESDEAEQ
+124 EPAEPAESDEAEQ
-137 TAENEES
+137 TVENKEPVSEVS
-144 IETEK
+144 FANPEETE
-149 LEEPASEAS
+149 
-158 FAESEET
+158 
-165 QSAGETYFTQSE
+165 SAGESYFE
-177 SEAAAEAPEEPEEAE
+177 SEAATESPAEPEETE
-192 AVQGSADEAESEA
+192 AVQESADEIEPEA
-205 EEAAAEEVAADE
+205 EEVKAEEVPADE

-222 SDSKFELSVV
+222 SDSEFELSVV
-232 KTDSEDEEATQET
+232 KTDGEDDDIQES
-245 EPKNEADTDESDES
+245 EPKDEVDTDESNKTDES
-259 NGTDDPDNSDNILT
+259 DNSDNILT

-278 EESEAEE
+278 EESGD
-285 PQSEDEAEK
+285 EDEAEK

-309 FGEPSEKPEEDSERE
+309 FGEPTEEPEEDSERE

-338 GPMKSLSEPTKS
+338 GPMKSLSEPTQN

-469 FVLLGGIGDDEPQ
+469 FVLLGGLGDDEPQ
-482 EDEDQPEEEEE
+482 EDENL
-493 EPDEQPEEKKKRSE
+493 PEEKEYEPEEQHEKKRKHSE

-549 LLLVP
+549 LLLIP

-609 VGGLTFVLA
+609 VGGLTFILA
-618 FVQAILSF
+618 LVQTILSF

-636 MFYCAAAIFALLMTA
+636 MFYCAATIFALLMTA

-788 SDGGMIAGY
+788 SEGGMIAGY

-969 DELIAARFGIAQKDV
+969 DELIAARFGIAQKDI

-1002 VNSAPA
+1002 VDSAPA

-1040 LIVQAVVAAGA
+1040 LIVQAVVAAGE

-1071 QTAIVA
+1071 QAAIVA